1 MRKVTDFIVKARYVF
16 LTLFVILAIFSLYL
30 GTKVNINEDIMKYLP
45 ETSEIKIGK
54 DIMDE
59 EFIEQDSSVLN
70 VMFKGLSDTEKED
83 TLKKLESI
91 NGVSSVLYENTDE
104 YNRDKYTLYVLN
116 VDDYDH
122 SKTAENVYNEVNEM
136 KPEAMSGSI
145 YSEWK
150 PVLQIWIVV
159 VAIAMAMIILT
170 ILSESYIE
178 PWLYL
183 ISIGIAVFINKG
195 TNIIFPSVSNITDS
209 IVAILQLALSMD
221 YSIMLSNRYRQERE
235 KEKDKTKAMK
245 NALYDSFKAISS
257 SSITTVV
264 GLLALVFMSF
274 TIGRDLGLV
283 LAKGVLLSLVS
294 IFFCLPGLLVL
305 CDKLIMNSKKKTIN
319 FNLKGLGKYSYKT
332 RWVQLVFIIASF
344 IAAYIL
350 KGNIGILYTGT
361 QQDEVG
367 KHFPSTNQIAI
378 IYENKYD
385 EIITKYCKSIEDDE
399 KANQVLC
406 YGNTINEKL
415 AYNELNQK
423 FKDLGQDTEIDDYL
437 IKIIYYN
444 YYNKNTKDSM
454 TLSEFTKFIKSDV
467 YSNEKVSESIDDNI
481 KENMDLLENFATKDN
496 VNQKRTA
503 SEIANILDMNESD
516 ANDLLIYYNSKHL
529 DTKMSIKDFV
539 NFMINEVSV
548 DPNYGSSVD
557 ANTLASLKQLQPFIN
572 TNTINKQMTSNEIA
586 NTFGIDKSLVDQL
599 FLFYR
604 TTQDSKSTMTINEFA
619 TFSLSL
625 KSNPSFASMFDE
637 ETTKKLTLLQTLSND
652 NIINKEYKSNE
663 LARVLSSMGINNLD
677 SNTVSMLYFYNY
689 YLSNEP
695 TNKMSLYDFANFL
708 GKLKQS
714 PVYSSYVSAVDNSQI
729 ETLKTFSN
737 NTLKNTSIDYKTMAN
752 KLSSFGFTEDSV
764 KSLYVYNYILNNND
778 TTTTMT
784 LNEFANLALS
794 LDDNTLACGSN
805 CDSIRASLTK
815 LKSLS
820 DKNVTS
826 AKLDANTMAATLG
839 ADINTVNYIYTNVST
854 TEMSIEEFVNA
865 CGGVNSTD
873 ANIKTVA
880 MIIANQSTKMD
891 YNTINNFV
899 GIGTDKTKT
908 LYLLK
913 DADSNKMS
921 VNSLINFIL
930 TRYAAND
937 EKIVNSFTTEQISS
951 LKQAAAIISISGN
964 EYNYTEMAS
973 VFGTMNTNITSNET
987 KLLYGLYNYQ
997 GISVNDTKSVKEI
1010 INFLVANKN
1019 DHMISS
1025 KLGDNIELLSLG
1037 NIIVNN
1043 TNTRYTYKEMAA
1055 LIEQNE
1061 STVKNIYG
1069 VADYSGLTTTMNPL
1083 EFVNL
1088 ILNNKD
1094 NELLKGKIDNSTIST
1109 LNLVKKVMESTLNN
1123 TKYNATD
1130 LAKLLGSD
1138 KDTLSLVLSLY
1149 NSRYIK
1155 ANSTI
1160 SLIDFTNFIISDV
1173 IPNPTYSSKI
1183 DNESKDKLNT
1193 VNAIM
1198 NNTLNGTKYN
1208 SLDLY
1213 NVLNKLSDGLDYNLI
1228 DIVYTYYG
1236 SKNNY
1241 DDSWKLTVEEI
1252 VNYLNNDLLKD
1263 EKYSS
1268 FLDADMTKTIKDAK
1282 NTIDDAKKLL
1292 VSDKYS
1298 RAVINSKYGAEDKDT
1313 FKFIQNA
1320 LDTVGENDGV
1330 YVVGESPMALEMSQS
1345 FNGELNY
1352 ITILTM
1358 IFIFVV
1364 VAITFKD
1371 LLVPLILVLMIQCAV
1386 YVTMAVLSI
1395 TGSSVYFIALLI
1407 VQAILMGA
1415 TIDYA
1420 IVYTTYYKEM
1430 RETMGVRDSL
1440 VNAYNKS
1447 IHTILSSSAILIIV
1461 TLVVASFSEAIPA
1474 MICKTVSE
1482 GTFCSVILILFV
1494 LPGVLAAF
1502 DKLIC
1507 RKEYYK

>member
-183 ISIGIAVFINKG
+183 ISIGVAVFINKG

-245 NALYDSFKAISS
+245 NALYNSFKAILS

-283 LAKGVLLSLVS
+283 LAKGVVLSLVS

-332 RWVQLVFIIASF
+332 RWVQLVFIIVSF

-415 AYNELNQK
+415 AYDELNQK

-516 ANDLLIYYNSKHL
+516 ANDLLIYYNSKNL

-619 TFSLSL
+619 NVSLNM
-625 KSNPSFASMFDE
+625 SNQDAYKDMFDE
-637 ETTKKLTLLQTLSND
+637 STIKSLNMLSTLSSEQ
-652 NIINKEYKSNE
+652 IIANE
-663 LARVLSSMGINNLD
+663 LDVSSMKTSLNNL
-677 SNTVSMLYFYNY
+677 
-689 YLSNEP
+689 
-695 TNKMSLYDFANFL
+695 
-708 GKLKQS
+708 G
-714 PVYSSYVSAVDNSQI
+714 
-729 ETLKTFSN
+729 
-737 NTLKNTSIDYKTMAN
+737 
-752 KLSSFGFTEDSV
+752 
-764 KSLYVYNYILNNND
+764 
-778 TTTTMT
+778 
-784 LNEFANLALS
+784 LS
-794 LDDNTLACGSN
+794 LDDNTMLLLYIYYTGYNTNSKLTLNGFANVALNMAEQDAYKSYFSEDTKKSLQTIVTLNSYYDTVLPNANLYSMFGIDAETGAKLNYAITGDLSGSYSMTPLQFVN
-805 CDSIRASLTK
+805 TLLQTPEINSELNSNQISQLSTALYVMSNITTTYSVDELTNALQENK
-815 LKSLS
+815 TIVSVVYGVYDYQNGNLKNISVRNLINFLYENKSNPFLS
-820 DKNVTS
+820 DKLSTAS
-826 AKLDANTMAATLG
+826 TMLD
-839 ADINTVNYIYTNVST
+839 
-854 TEMSIEEFVNA
+854 
-865 CGGVNSTD
+865 
-873 ANIKTVA
+873 
-880 MIIANQSTKMD
+880 
-891 YNTINNFV
+891 
-899 GIGTDKTKT
+899 
-908 LYLLK
+908 
-913 DADSNKMS
+913 
-921 VNSLINFIL
+921 L
-930 TRYAAND
+930 TY
-937 EKIVNSFTTEQISS
+937 K
-951 LKQAAAIISISGN
+951 
-964 EYNYTEMAS
+964 
-973 VFGTMNTNITSNET
+973 
-987 KLLYGLYNYQ
+987 
-997 GISVNDTKSVKEI
+997 
-1010 INFLVANKN
+1010 
-1019 DHMISS
+1019 
-1025 KLGDNIELLSLG
+1025 
-1037 NIIVNN
+1037 IVNN

-1160 SLIDFTNFIISDV
+1160 SLIGFTNFIISDV

-1298 RAVINSKYGAEDKDT
+1298 RAIINSKYGAEDKDT

-1320 LDTVGENDGV
+1320 LDTVGENEGV

-1447 IHTILSSSAILIIV
+1447 IHTILSSSSILIIV

>member
-183 ISIGIAVFINKG
+183 ISIGVAVFINKG

-245 NALYDSFKAISS
+245 NALYNSFKAISS

-283 LAKGVLLSLVS
+283 LAKGVVLSLVS

-361 QQDEVG
+361 QQDEVS

-399 KANQVLC
+399 KVNQVLC

-503 SEIANILDMNESD
+503 NKIANILDMNESD

-619 TFSLSL
+619 NVALNM
-625 KSNPSFASMFDE
+625 SNQDAYKDMFDE
-637 ETTKKLTLLQTLSND
+637 STIKSLNMLSTLSSEQ
-652 NIINKEYKSNE
+652 IITNE
-663 LARVLSSMGINNLD
+663 LDVSSMKTSLNNL
-677 SNTVSMLYFYNY
+677 
-689 YLSNEP
+689 
-695 TNKMSLYDFANFL
+695 
-708 GKLKQS
+708 G
-714 PVYSSYVSAVDNSQI
+714 
-729 ETLKTFSN
+729 
-737 NTLKNTSIDYKTMAN
+737 
-752 KLSSFGFTEDSV
+752 
-764 KSLYVYNYILNNND
+764 
-778 TTTTMT
+778 
-784 LNEFANLALS
+784 LS
-794 LDDNTLACGSN
+794 LDDNTMSLLYIYYTGYNTNSKLTLNGFANVALNMAEQDAYKSYFSEDTKKSLQTIVTLNSYYDTVLPNTNLYSMFGIDAETGAKLNYAITGDLSGSYN
-805 CDSIRASLTK
+805 MTPLQFVNTLLQTPEINSELNSNQISQLSTALYVMSNITTTYSVDELTNALQENK
-815 LKSLS
+815 TIVSVVYGVYDYQNGNLKNISVRNLINFLYENKSNPFLS
-820 DKNVTS
+820 DKLSTAS
-826 AKLDANTMAATLG
+826 TMLD
-839 ADINTVNYIYTNVST
+839 
-854 TEMSIEEFVNA
+854 
-865 CGGVNSTD
+865 
-873 ANIKTVA
+873 
-880 MIIANQSTKMD
+880 
-891 YNTINNFV
+891 
-899 GIGTDKTKT
+899 
-908 LYLLK
+908 
-913 DADSNKMS
+913 
-921 VNSLINFIL
+921 L
-930 TRYAAND
+930 TY
-937 EKIVNSFTTEQISS
+937 K
-951 LKQAAAIISISGN
+951 
-964 EYNYTEMAS
+964 
-973 VFGTMNTNITSNET
+973 
-987 KLLYGLYNYQ
+987 
-997 GISVNDTKSVKEI
+997 
-1010 INFLVANKN
+1010 
-1019 DHMISS
+1019 
-1025 KLGDNIELLSLG
+1025 
-1037 NIIVNN
+1037 IVNN

-1298 RAVINSKYGAEDKDT
+1298 RAIINSKYGAEDKDT

-1447 IHTILSSSAILIIV
+1447 IHTILSSSSILIIV

>member
-183 ISIGIAVFINKG
+183 ISIGVAVFINKG

-245 NALYDSFKAISS
+245 NALYNSFKAILS

-283 LAKGVLLSLVS
+283 LAKGVVLSLVS

-332 RWVQLVFIIASF
+332 RWVQLVFIIVSF

-516 ANDLLIYYNSKHL
+516 ANDLLIYYNSKNL

-619 TFSLSL
+619 NVALNM
-625 KSNPSFASMFDE
+625 SNQDAYKDMFDE
-637 ETTKKLTLLQTLSND
+637 STIKSLNMLSTLSSEQ
-652 NIINKEYKSNE
+652 IIANE
-663 LARVLSSMGINNLD
+663 LDVSSMKTSLNNL
-677 SNTVSMLYFYNY
+677 
-689 YLSNEP
+689 
-695 TNKMSLYDFANFL
+695 
-708 GKLKQS
+708 G
-714 PVYSSYVSAVDNSQI
+714 
-729 ETLKTFSN
+729 
-737 NTLKNTSIDYKTMAN
+737 
-752 KLSSFGFTEDSV
+752 
-764 KSLYVYNYILNNND
+764 
-778 TTTTMT
+778 
-784 LNEFANLALS
+784 LS
-794 LDDNTLACGSN
+794 LDDNTMLLLYIYYTGYNTNSKLTLNGFANVALNMAEQDAYKSYFSEDTKKSLQTIVTLNSYYDTVLPNANLYSMFGIDAETGAKLNYAITGDLSGSYSMTPLQFVN
-805 CDSIRASLTK
+805 TLLQTPEINSELNSNQISQLSTALYVMSNITTTYSVDELTNALQENK
-815 LKSLS
+815 TIVSVVYGVYDYQNGNLKNISVRNLINFLYENKSNPFLS
-820 DKNVTS
+820 DKLSTAS
-826 AKLDANTMAATLG
+826 TMLD
-839 ADINTVNYIYTNVST
+839 
-854 TEMSIEEFVNA
+854 
-865 CGGVNSTD
+865 
-873 ANIKTVA
+873 
-880 MIIANQSTKMD
+880 
-891 YNTINNFV
+891 
-899 GIGTDKTKT
+899 
-908 LYLLK
+908 
-913 DADSNKMS
+913 
-921 VNSLINFIL
+921 L
-930 TRYAAND
+930 TY
-937 EKIVNSFTTEQISS
+937 K
-951 LKQAAAIISISGN
+951 
-964 EYNYTEMAS
+964 
-973 VFGTMNTNITSNET
+973 
-987 KLLYGLYNYQ
+987 
-997 GISVNDTKSVKEI
+997 
-1010 INFLVANKN
+1010 
-1019 DHMISS
+1019 
-1025 KLGDNIELLSLG
+1025 
-1037 NIIVNN
+1037 IVNN

-1160 SLIDFTNFIISDV
+1160 SLIGFTNFIISDV

-1298 RAVINSKYGAEDKDT
+1298 RAIINSKYGAEDKDT

-1447 IHTILSSSAILIIV
+1447 IHTILSSSSILIIV

>member
-183 ISIGIAVFINKG
+183 ISIGVAVFINKG

-245 NALYDSFKAISS
+245 NALYNSFKAISS

-283 LAKGVLLSLVS
+283 LAKGVVLSLVS

-399 KANQVLC
+399 KVNQVLC

-539 NFMINEVSV
+539 NFMINEVRV

-619 TFSLSL
+619 NVALNM
-625 KSNPSFASMFDE
+625 SNQDAYKDMFDE
-637 ETTKKLTLLQTLSND
+637 STIKSLNMLSTLSSEQ
-652 NIINKEYKSNE
+652 IITNE
-663 LARVLSSMGINNLD
+663 LDVSSMKTSLNNL
-677 SNTVSMLYFYNY
+677 
-689 YLSNEP
+689 
-695 TNKMSLYDFANFL
+695 
-708 GKLKQS
+708 G
-714 PVYSSYVSAVDNSQI
+714 
-729 ETLKTFSN
+729 
-737 NTLKNTSIDYKTMAN
+737 
-752 KLSSFGFTEDSV
+752 
-764 KSLYVYNYILNNND
+764 
-778 TTTTMT
+778 
-784 LNEFANLALS
+784 LS
-794 LDDNTLACGSN
+794 LDDNTMSLLYIYYTGYNTNSKLTLNGFANVALNMAEQDAYKSYFSEDTKKSLQTIVTLNSYYDTVLPNTNLYSMFGIDAETGAKLNYAITGDLSGSYSMTPLQFVN
-805 CDSIRASLTK
+805 TLLQTPEITSELNSNQISQLSTALYVMSNITTTYSVDELTNALQENK
-815 LKSLS
+815 TIVSVVYGVYDYQNGNLKNISVRNLINFLYENKSNPFLS
-820 DKNVTS
+820 DKLSTAS
-826 AKLDANTMAATLG
+826 TMLD
-839 ADINTVNYIYTNVST
+839 
-854 TEMSIEEFVNA
+854 
-865 CGGVNSTD
+865 
-873 ANIKTVA
+873 
-880 MIIANQSTKMD
+880 
-891 YNTINNFV
+891 
-899 GIGTDKTKT
+899 
-908 LYLLK
+908 
-913 DADSNKMS
+913 
-921 VNSLINFIL
+921 L
-930 TRYAAND
+930 TY
-937 EKIVNSFTTEQISS
+937 K
-951 LKQAAAIISISGN
+951 
-964 EYNYTEMAS
+964 
-973 VFGTMNTNITSNET
+973 
-987 KLLYGLYNYQ
+987 
-997 GISVNDTKSVKEI
+997 
-1010 INFLVANKN
+1010 
-1019 DHMISS
+1019 
-1025 KLGDNIELLSLG
+1025 
-1037 NIIVNN
+1037 IVNN

-1149 NSRYIK
+1149 NSRHIK

-1160 SLIDFTNFIISDV
+1160 SLIGFTNFIISDV

-1298 RAVINSKYGAEDKDT
+1298 RAIINSKYGAEDKDT

-1447 IHTILSSSAILIIV
+1447 IHTILSSSSILIIV

>member
-183 ISIGIAVFINKG
+183 ISIGVAVFINKG

-305 CDKLIMNSKKKTIN
+305 CDKLIMNSKKKKIN

-332 RWVQLVFIIASF
+332 RWFQLVFIIASF

-619 TFSLSL
+619 NVALNM
-625 KSNPSFASMFDE
+625 SNQDAYKDMFDE
-637 ETTKKLTLLQTLSND
+637 STIKSLNMLSTLSSEQ
-652 NIINKEYKSNE
+652 IITNE
-663 LARVLSSMGINNLD
+663 LDVSSMKTSLNNL
-677 SNTVSMLYFYNY
+677 
-689 YLSNEP
+689 
-695 TNKMSLYDFANFL
+695 
-708 GKLKQS
+708 G
-714 PVYSSYVSAVDNSQI
+714 
-729 ETLKTFSN
+729 
-737 NTLKNTSIDYKTMAN
+737 
-752 KLSSFGFTEDSV
+752 
-764 KSLYVYNYILNNND
+764 
-778 TTTTMT
+778 
-784 LNEFANLALS
+784 LS
-794 LDDNTLACGSN
+794 LDDNTMSLLYIYYTGYNTNSKLTLNGFANVALNMAEQDAYKSYFSEDTKKSLQTIVTLNSYYDTVLPNTNLYSMFGIDAETGAKLNYAITGDLSGIYSMTPLQFVNTLLQTPEITSELNSN
-805 CDSIRASLTK
+805 QISQLSTALYVMSNITTTYSVDELTNALQENK
-815 LKSLS
+815 TIVSVVYGVYDYQNGNLKNISVRNLINFLYENKSNPFLS
-820 DKNVTS
+820 DKLSTAS
-826 AKLDANTMAATLG
+826 TMLD
-839 ADINTVNYIYTNVST
+839 
-854 TEMSIEEFVNA
+854 
-865 CGGVNSTD
+865 
-873 ANIKTVA
+873 
-880 MIIANQSTKMD
+880 
-891 YNTINNFV
+891 
-899 GIGTDKTKT
+899 
-908 LYLLK
+908 
-913 DADSNKMS
+913 
-921 VNSLINFIL
+921 L
-930 TRYAAND
+930 TY
-937 EKIVNSFTTEQISS
+937 K
-951 LKQAAAIISISGN
+951 
-964 EYNYTEMAS
+964 
-973 VFGTMNTNITSNET
+973 
-987 KLLYGLYNYQ
+987 
-997 GISVNDTKSVKEI
+997 
-1010 INFLVANKN
+1010 
-1019 DHMISS
+1019 
-1025 KLGDNIELLSLG
+1025 
-1037 NIIVNN
+1037 IVNN

-1420 IVYTTYYKEM
+1420 IVYTSYYKEM

-1447 IHTILSSSAILIIV
+1447 IHTILSSSSILIIV

>member
-1 MRKVTDFIVKARYVF
+1 MRKVTDFIVKARYAF
-16 LTLFVILAIFSLYL
+16 LILFVILAIFSLYL

-70 VMFKGLSDTEKED
+70 VMFKDLSDTEKED

-183 ISIGIAVFINKG
+183 ISIGVAVFINKG

-332 RWVQLVFIIASF
+332 RWFQLVFIIASF

-529 DTKMSIKDFV
+529 DTRMSIKDFV

-604 TTQDSKSTMTINEFA
+604 ITQDSKSTMTINEFA
-619 TFSLSL
+619 NVALNM
-625 KSNPSFASMFDE
+625 SNQDAYKDMFDE
-637 ETTKKLTLLQTLSND
+637 STIKSLNMLSTLSSEQ
-652 NIINKEYKSNE
+652 IITNE
-663 LARVLSSMGINNLD
+663 LDVSSMKTSLNNL
-677 SNTVSMLYFYNY
+677 
-689 YLSNEP
+689 
-695 TNKMSLYDFANFL
+695 
-708 GKLKQS
+708 G
-714 PVYSSYVSAVDNSQI
+714 
-729 ETLKTFSN
+729 
-737 NTLKNTSIDYKTMAN
+737 
-752 KLSSFGFTEDSV
+752 
-764 KSLYVYNYILNNND
+764 
-778 TTTTMT
+778 
-784 LNEFANLALS
+784 LS
-794 LDDNTLACGSN
+794 LDDNTMSLLYIYYTGYNTNSKLTLNGFANVALNMAEQDAYKSYFSEDTKKSLQTIVTLNSYYDTVLPNTNLYSMFGIDAETGAKLNYAITGDLSGIYSMTPLQFVNTLLQTPEITSELNSN
-805 CDSIRASLTK
+805 QISQLSTALYVMSNITTTYSVDELTNALQENK
-815 LKSLS
+815 TIVSVVYGVYDYQNGNLKNISVRNLINFLYENKSNPFLS
-820 DKNVTS
+820 DKLSTAS
-826 AKLDANTMAATLG
+826 TMLD
-839 ADINTVNYIYTNVST
+839 
-854 TEMSIEEFVNA
+854 
-865 CGGVNSTD
+865 
-873 ANIKTVA
+873 
-880 MIIANQSTKMD
+880 
-891 YNTINNFV
+891 
-899 GIGTDKTKT
+899 
-908 LYLLK
+908 
-913 DADSNKMS
+913 
-921 VNSLINFIL
+921 L
-930 TRYAAND
+930 TY
-937 EKIVNSFTTEQISS
+937 K
-951 LKQAAAIISISGN
+951 
-964 EYNYTEMAS
+964 
-973 VFGTMNTNITSNET
+973 
-987 KLLYGLYNYQ
+987 
-997 GISVNDTKSVKEI
+997 
-1010 INFLVANKN
+1010 
-1019 DHMISS
+1019 
-1025 KLGDNIELLSLG
+1025 
-1037 NIIVNN
+1037 IVNN

-1061 STVKNIYG
+1061 STVKYIYG

-1447 IHTILSSSAILIIV
+1447 IHTILSSSSILIIV

-1474 MICKTVSE
+1474 MICKTISE

-1507 RKEYYK
+1507 RKEYHK

>member
-145 YSEWK
+145 YNEWK

-183 ISIGIAVFINKG
+183 ISIGVAVFINKG

-245 NALYDSFKAISS
+245 NALYNSFKAISS

-283 LAKGVLLSLVS
+283 LAKGVVLSLVS

-399 KANQVLC
+399 KVNQVLC

-503 SEIANILDMNESD
+503 NKIANILDMNESD

-539 NFMINEVSV
+539 NFMINEVRV

-619 TFSLSL
+619 NVALNM
-625 KSNPSFASMFDE
+625 SNQDAYKDMFDE
-637 ETTKKLTLLQTLSND
+637 STIKSLNMLSTLSSEQ
-652 NIINKEYKSNE
+652 IITNE
-663 LARVLSSMGINNLD
+663 LDVSSMKTSLNNL
-677 SNTVSMLYFYNY
+677 
-689 YLSNEP
+689 
-695 TNKMSLYDFANFL
+695 
-708 GKLKQS
+708 G
-714 PVYSSYVSAVDNSQI
+714 
-729 ETLKTFSN
+729 
-737 NTLKNTSIDYKTMAN
+737 
-752 KLSSFGFTEDSV
+752 
-764 KSLYVYNYILNNND
+764 
-778 TTTTMT
+778 
-784 LNEFANLALS
+784 LS
-794 LDDNTLACGSN
+794 LDDNTMSLLYIYYTGYNTNSKLTLNGFANVALNMAEQDAYKSYFSEDTKKSLQTIVTLNSYYNTVLPNANLYSMFGIDAETGAKLNYAITGDLSGSYN
-805 CDSIRASLTK
+805 MTPLQFVNTLLQTPEINSELNSNQISQLSTALYVMSNITTTYSVDELTNALQENK
-815 LKSLS
+815 TIVSVVYGVYDYQNGNLKNISVRNLINFLYENKSNPFLS
-820 DKNVTS
+820 DKLSTAS
-826 AKLDANTMAATLG
+826 TMLD
-839 ADINTVNYIYTNVST
+839 
-854 TEMSIEEFVNA
+854 
-865 CGGVNSTD
+865 
-873 ANIKTVA
+873 
-880 MIIANQSTKMD
+880 
-891 YNTINNFV
+891 
-899 GIGTDKTKT
+899 
-908 LYLLK
+908 
-913 DADSNKMS
+913 
-921 VNSLINFIL
+921 L
-930 TRYAAND
+930 TY
-937 EKIVNSFTTEQISS
+937 K
-951 LKQAAAIISISGN
+951 
-964 EYNYTEMAS
+964 
-973 VFGTMNTNITSNET
+973 
-987 KLLYGLYNYQ
+987 
-997 GISVNDTKSVKEI
+997 
-1010 INFLVANKN
+1010 
-1019 DHMISS
+1019 
-1025 KLGDNIELLSLG
+1025 
-1037 NIIVNN
+1037 IVNN

-1298 RAVINSKYGAEDKDT
+1298 RAIINSKYGAEDKDT

-1447 IHTILSSSAILIIV
+1447 IHTILSSSSILIIV

>member
-183 ISIGIAVFINKG
+183 ISIGVAVFINKG

-245 NALYDSFKAISS
+245 NALYNSFKAISS

-619 TFSLSL
+619 NVALNM
-625 KSNPSFASMFDE
+625 SNQDAYKDMFDE
-637 ETTKKLTLLQTLSND
+637 STIKSLNMLSTLSSEQ
-652 NIINKEYKSNE
+652 IITNE
-663 LARVLSSMGINNLD
+663 LDVSSMKTSLNNL
-677 SNTVSMLYFYNY
+677 
-689 YLSNEP
+689 
-695 TNKMSLYDFANFL
+695 
-708 GKLKQS
+708 G
-714 PVYSSYVSAVDNSQI
+714 
-729 ETLKTFSN
+729 
-737 NTLKNTSIDYKTMAN
+737 
-752 KLSSFGFTEDSV
+752 
-764 KSLYVYNYILNNND
+764 
-778 TTTTMT
+778 
-784 LNEFANLALS
+784 LS
-794 LDDNTLACGSN
+794 LDDNTMSLLYIYYTGYNTNSKLTLNGFANVALNMAEQDAYKSYFSEDTKKSLQTIVTLNSYYDTVLPNTNLYSMFGIDAETGAKLNYAITGDLSGSYSMTPLQFVN
-805 CDSIRASLTK
+805 TLLQTPEITSELNSNQISQLSTALYVMSNITTTYSVDELTNALQENK
-815 LKSLS
+815 TIVSVVYGVYDYQNGNLKNISVRNLINFLYENKSNPFLS
-820 DKNVTS
+820 DKLSTAS
-826 AKLDANTMAATLG
+826 TMLD
-839 ADINTVNYIYTNVST
+839 
-854 TEMSIEEFVNA
+854 
-865 CGGVNSTD
+865 
-873 ANIKTVA
+873 
-880 MIIANQSTKMD
+880 
-891 YNTINNFV
+891 
-899 GIGTDKTKT
+899 
-908 LYLLK
+908 
-913 DADSNKMS
+913 
-921 VNSLINFIL
+921 L
-930 TRYAAND
+930 TY
-937 EKIVNSFTTEQISS
+937 K
-951 LKQAAAIISISGN
+951 
-964 EYNYTEMAS
+964 
-973 VFGTMNTNITSNET
+973 
-987 KLLYGLYNYQ
+987 
-997 GISVNDTKSVKEI
+997 
-1010 INFLVANKN
+1010 
-1019 DHMISS
+1019 
-1025 KLGDNIELLSLG
+1025 
-1037 NIIVNN
+1037 IVNN

-1298 RAVINSKYGAEDKDT
+1298 RAIINSKYGAEDKDT

-1447 IHTILSSSAILIIV
+1447 IHTILSSSSILIIV

>member
-245 NALYDSFKAISS
+245 NALYNSFKAILS

-283 LAKGVLLSLVS
+283 LAKGVVLSLVS

-332 RWVQLVFIIASF
+332 RWVQLVFIIAAF

-619 TFSLSL
+619 NVSLNM
-625 KSNPSFASMFDE
+625 SNQDAYKDMFDE
-637 ETTKKLTLLQTLSND
+637 STIKSLNMLSTLSSEQ
-652 NIINKEYKSNE
+652 IIANE
-663 LARVLSSMGINNLD
+663 LDVSSMKTSLNNL
-677 SNTVSMLYFYNY
+677 
-689 YLSNEP
+689 
-695 TNKMSLYDFANFL
+695 
-708 GKLKQS
+708 G
-714 PVYSSYVSAVDNSQI
+714 
-729 ETLKTFSN
+729 
-737 NTLKNTSIDYKTMAN
+737 
-752 KLSSFGFTEDSV
+752 
-764 KSLYVYNYILNNND
+764 
-778 TTTTMT
+778 
-784 LNEFANLALS
+784 LS
-794 LDDNTLACGSN
+794 LDDNTMLLLYIYYTGYNTNSKLTLNGFANVALNMAEQDAYKSYFSEDTKKSLQTIVTLNSYYNTVLPNANLYSMFGIDAETGAKLNYAITGDLSGSYSMTPLQFVN
-805 CDSIRASLTK
+805 TLLQTPEINSELNSNQISQLSTALYVMSNITTTYSVDELTNALQENK
-815 LKSLS
+815 TIVSVVYGVYDYQNGNLKNISVRNLINFLYENKSNPFLS
-820 DKNVTS
+820 DKLSTAS
-826 AKLDANTMAATLG
+826 TMLD
-839 ADINTVNYIYTNVST
+839 
-854 TEMSIEEFVNA
+854 
-865 CGGVNSTD
+865 
-873 ANIKTVA
+873 
-880 MIIANQSTKMD
+880 
-891 YNTINNFV
+891 
-899 GIGTDKTKT
+899 
-908 LYLLK
+908 
-913 DADSNKMS
+913 
-921 VNSLINFIL
+921 L
-930 TRYAAND
+930 TY
-937 EKIVNSFTTEQISS
+937 K
-951 LKQAAAIISISGN
+951 
-964 EYNYTEMAS
+964 
-973 VFGTMNTNITSNET
+973 
-987 KLLYGLYNYQ
+987 
-997 GISVNDTKSVKEI
+997 
-1010 INFLVANKN
+1010 
-1019 DHMISS
+1019 
-1025 KLGDNIELLSLG
+1025 
-1037 NIIVNN
+1037 IVNN

-1055 LIEQNE
+1055 LIKQNE

-1160 SLIDFTNFIISDV
+1160 SLIGFTNFIISDV

-1447 IHTILSSSAILIIV
+1447 IHTILSSSSILIIV

>member
-183 ISIGIAVFINKG
+183 ISIGVAVFINKG

-245 NALYDSFKAISS
+245 NALYNSFKAISS

-283 LAKGVLLSLVS
+283 LAKGVVLSLVS

-361 QQDEVG
+361 QQDEVS

-399 KANQVLC
+399 KVNQVLC

-539 NFMINEVSV
+539 NFMINEVRV

-619 TFSLSL
+619 NVALNM
-625 KSNPSFASMFDE
+625 SNQDAYKDMFDE
-637 ETTKKLTLLQTLSND
+637 STIKSLNMLSTLSSEQ
-652 NIINKEYKSNE
+652 IITNE
-663 LARVLSSMGINNLD
+663 LDVSSMKTSLNNL
-677 SNTVSMLYFYNY
+677 
-689 YLSNEP
+689 
-695 TNKMSLYDFANFL
+695 
-708 GKLKQS
+708 G
-714 PVYSSYVSAVDNSQI
+714 
-729 ETLKTFSN
+729 
-737 NTLKNTSIDYKTMAN
+737 
-752 KLSSFGFTEDSV
+752 
-764 KSLYVYNYILNNND
+764 
-778 TTTTMT
+778 
-784 LNEFANLALS
+784 LS
-794 LDDNTLACGSN
+794 LDDNTMSLLYIYYTGYNTNSKLTLNGFANVALNMAEQDAYKSYFSEDTKKSLQTIVTLNSYYDTVLPNTNLYSMFGIDAETGAKLNYAITGDLSGSYN
-805 CDSIRASLTK
+805 MTPLQFVNTLLQTPEINSELNSNQISQLSTALYVMSNITTTYSVDELTNALQENK
-815 LKSLS
+815 TIVSVVYGVYDYQNGNLKNISVRNLINFLYENKSNPFLS
-820 DKNVTS
+820 DKLSTAS
-826 AKLDANTMAATLG
+826 TMLD
-839 ADINTVNYIYTNVST
+839 
-854 TEMSIEEFVNA
+854 
-865 CGGVNSTD
+865 
-873 ANIKTVA
+873 
-880 MIIANQSTKMD
+880 
-891 YNTINNFV
+891 
-899 GIGTDKTKT
+899 
-908 LYLLK
+908 
-913 DADSNKMS
+913 
-921 VNSLINFIL
+921 L
-930 TRYAAND
+930 TY
-937 EKIVNSFTTEQISS
+937 K
-951 LKQAAAIISISGN
+951 
-964 EYNYTEMAS
+964 
-973 VFGTMNTNITSNET
+973 
-987 KLLYGLYNYQ
+987 
-997 GISVNDTKSVKEI
+997 
-1010 INFLVANKN
+1010 
-1019 DHMISS
+1019 
-1025 KLGDNIELLSLG
+1025 
-1037 NIIVNN
+1037 IVNN

-1298 RAVINSKYGAEDKDT
+1298 RAIINSKYGAEDKDT

-1447 IHTILSSSAILIIV
+1447 IHTILSSSSILIIV

>member
-59 EFIEQDSSVLN
+59 EFIEQDSSVLK

-319 FNLKGLGKYSYKT
+319 FNLKGLGKYSHKT

-344 IAAYIL
+344 IATYIL

-572 TNTINKQMTSNEIA
+572 TNTINKQMTSKEIA
-586 NTFGIDKSLVDQL
+586 NNFGIDKSLVDQL

-619 TFSLSL
+619 NVALNM
-625 KSNPSFASMFDE
+625 SNQDAYKDMFDE
-637 ETTKKLTLLQTLSND
+637 STIKSLNMLSTLSSEQ
-652 NIINKEYKSNE
+652 IITNE
-663 LARVLSSMGINNLD
+663 LDVSSMKTSLNNL
-677 SNTVSMLYFYNY
+677 
-689 YLSNEP
+689 
-695 TNKMSLYDFANFL
+695 
-708 GKLKQS
+708 G
-714 PVYSSYVSAVDNSQI
+714 
-729 ETLKTFSN
+729 
-737 NTLKNTSIDYKTMAN
+737 
-752 KLSSFGFTEDSV
+752 
-764 KSLYVYNYILNNND
+764 
-778 TTTTMT
+778 
-784 LNEFANLALS
+784 LS
-794 LDDNTLACGSN
+794 LDDNTMSLLYIYYTGYNTNSKLTLNGFANVALNMAEQDAYKSYFSEDTKKSLQTIVTLNSYYDTVLPNTNLYSMFGIDAETGAKLNYAITGDLSGSYSMTPLQFVN
-805 CDSIRASLTK
+805 TLLQTPEITSELNSNQISQLSTALYVMSNITTTYSVDELTNALQENK
-815 LKSLS
+815 TIVSVVYGVYDYQNGNLKNISVRNLINFLYENKSNPFLS
-820 DKNVTS
+820 DKLSTAS
-826 AKLDANTMAATLG
+826 TMLD
-839 ADINTVNYIYTNVST
+839 
-854 TEMSIEEFVNA
+854 
-865 CGGVNSTD
+865 
-873 ANIKTVA
+873 
-880 MIIANQSTKMD
+880 
-891 YNTINNFV
+891 
-899 GIGTDKTKT
+899 
-908 LYLLK
+908 
-913 DADSNKMS
+913 
-921 VNSLINFIL
+921 L
-930 TRYAAND
+930 TY
-937 EKIVNSFTTEQISS
+937 K
-951 LKQAAAIISISGN
+951 
-964 EYNYTEMAS
+964 
-973 VFGTMNTNITSNET
+973 
-987 KLLYGLYNYQ
+987 
-997 GISVNDTKSVKEI
+997 
-1010 INFLVANKN
+1010 
-1019 DHMISS
+1019 
-1025 KLGDNIELLSLG
+1025 
-1037 NIIVNN
+1037 IVNN

-1447 IHTILSSSAILIIV
+1447 IHTILSSSSILIIV

>member
-145 YSEWK
+145 YNEWK

-183 ISIGIAVFINKG
+183 ISIGVAVFINKG

-245 NALYDSFKAISS
+245 NALYNSFKAISS

-283 LAKGVLLSLVS
+283 LAKGVVLSLVS

-319 FNLKGLGKYSYKT
+319 FSLKGLGKYSYKT

-361 QQDEVG
+361 QQDEVS

-399 KANQVLC
+399 KVNQVLC

-503 SEIANILDMNESD
+503 NKIANILDMNESD

-539 NFMINEVSV
+539 NFMINEVRV

-619 TFSLSL
+619 NVALNM
-625 KSNPSFASMFDE
+625 SNQDAYKDMFDE
-637 ETTKKLTLLQTLSND
+637 STIKSLNMLSTLSSEQ
-652 NIINKEYKSNE
+652 IITNE
-663 LARVLSSMGINNLD
+663 LDVSSMKTSLNNL
-677 SNTVSMLYFYNY
+677 
-689 YLSNEP
+689 
-695 TNKMSLYDFANFL
+695 
-708 GKLKQS
+708 G
-714 PVYSSYVSAVDNSQI
+714 
-729 ETLKTFSN
+729 
-737 NTLKNTSIDYKTMAN
+737 
-752 KLSSFGFTEDSV
+752 
-764 KSLYVYNYILNNND
+764 
-778 TTTTMT
+778 
-784 LNEFANLALS
+784 LS
-794 LDDNTLACGSN
+794 LDDNTMSLLYIYYTGYNTNSKLTLNGFANVALNMAEQDAYKSYFSEDTKKSLQTIVTLNSYYDTVLPNTNLYSMFGIDAETGAKLNYAITGDLSGSYSMTPLQFVN
-805 CDSIRASLTK
+805 TLLQTPEITSELNSNQISQLSTALYVMSNITTTYSVDELTNALQENK
-815 LKSLS
+815 TIVSVVYGVYDYQNGNLKNISVRNLINFLYENKSNPFLS
-820 DKNVTS
+820 DKLSTAS
-826 AKLDANTMAATLG
+826 TMLD
-839 ADINTVNYIYTNVST
+839 
-854 TEMSIEEFVNA
+854 
-865 CGGVNSTD
+865 
-873 ANIKTVA
+873 
-880 MIIANQSTKMD
+880 
-891 YNTINNFV
+891 
-899 GIGTDKTKT
+899 
-908 LYLLK
+908 
-913 DADSNKMS
+913 
-921 VNSLINFIL
+921 L
-930 TRYAAND
+930 TY
-937 EKIVNSFTTEQISS
+937 K
-951 LKQAAAIISISGN
+951 
-964 EYNYTEMAS
+964 
-973 VFGTMNTNITSNET
+973 
-987 KLLYGLYNYQ
+987 
-997 GISVNDTKSVKEI
+997 
-1010 INFLVANKN
+1010 
-1019 DHMISS
+1019 
-1025 KLGDNIELLSLG
+1025 
-1037 NIIVNN
+1037 IVNN

-1298 RAVINSKYGAEDKDT
+1298 RAIINSKYGAEDKDT

-1447 IHTILSSSAILIIV
+1447 IHTILSSSSILIIV

>member
-183 ISIGIAVFINKG
+183 ISIGVAVFINKG

-245 NALYDSFKAISS
+245 NALYNSFKAISS

-283 LAKGVLLSLVS
+283 LAKGVVLSLVS

-399 KANQVLC
+399 KVNQVLC

-503 SEIANILDMNESD
+503 NEIANILDMNESD

-539 NFMINEVSV
+539 NFMINEVRV

-604 TTQDSKSTMTINEFA
+604 TTQDSKSTMTINEFVNVA
-619 TFSLSL
+619 LNM
-625 KSNPSFASMFDE
+625 SNQDAYKDMFDE
-637 ETTKKLTLLQTLSND
+637 STIKSLNMLSTLSSEQ
-652 NIINKEYKSNE
+652 IITNE
-663 LARVLSSMGINNLD
+663 LDVSSMKTSLNNL
-677 SNTVSMLYFYNY
+677 
-689 YLSNEP
+689 
-695 TNKMSLYDFANFL
+695 
-708 GKLKQS
+708 G
-714 PVYSSYVSAVDNSQI
+714 
-729 ETLKTFSN
+729 
-737 NTLKNTSIDYKTMAN
+737 
-752 KLSSFGFTEDSV
+752 
-764 KSLYVYNYILNNND
+764 
-778 TTTTMT
+778 
-784 LNEFANLALS
+784 LS
-794 LDDNTLACGSN
+794 LDDNTMSLLYIYYTGYNTNSKLTLNGFANVALNMAEQDAYKSYFSEDTKKSLQTIVTLNSYYDTVLPNANLYSMFGIDTETGAKLNYAITGDLSGSYSMTPLQFVN
-805 CDSIRASLTK
+805 TLLQTPEITSELNSNQISQLSTALYVMSNITTTYSVDELTNALQENK
-815 LKSLS
+815 TIVSVVYGVYDYQNGNLKNISVRNLINFLYENKSNPFLS
-820 DKNVTS
+820 DKLSTAS
-826 AKLDANTMAATLG
+826 TMLD
-839 ADINTVNYIYTNVST
+839 
-854 TEMSIEEFVNA
+854 
-865 CGGVNSTD
+865 
-873 ANIKTVA
+873 
-880 MIIANQSTKMD
+880 
-891 YNTINNFV
+891 
-899 GIGTDKTKT
+899 
-908 LYLLK
+908 
-913 DADSNKMS
+913 
-921 VNSLINFIL
+921 L
-930 TRYAAND
+930 TY
-937 EKIVNSFTTEQISS
+937 K
-951 LKQAAAIISISGN
+951 
-964 EYNYTEMAS
+964 
-973 VFGTMNTNITSNET
+973 
-987 KLLYGLYNYQ
+987 
-997 GISVNDTKSVKEI
+997 
-1010 INFLVANKN
+1010 
-1019 DHMISS
+1019 
-1025 KLGDNIELLSLG
+1025 
-1037 NIIVNN
+1037 IVNN

-1298 RAVINSKYGAEDKDT
+1298 RAIINSKYGAEDKDT

-1447 IHTILSSSAILIIV
+1447 IHTILSSSSILIIV

>member
-145 YSEWK
+145 YNEWK

-183 ISIGIAVFINKG
+183 ISIGVAVFINKG

-245 NALYDSFKAISS
+245 NALYNSFKAISS

-283 LAKGVLLSLVS
+283 LAKGVVLSLVS

-319 FNLKGLGKYSYKT
+319 FSLKGLGKYSYKT

-361 QQDEVG
+361 QQDEVS

-399 KANQVLC
+399 KVNQVLC

-503 SEIANILDMNESD
+503 NKIANILDMNESD

-539 NFMINEVSV
+539 NFMINEVRV

-619 TFSLSL
+619 NVALNM
-625 KSNPSFASMFDE
+625 SNQDAYKDMFDE
-637 ETTKKLTLLQTLSND
+637 STIKSLNMLSTLSSEQ
-652 NIINKEYKSNE
+652 IITNE
-663 LARVLSSMGINNLD
+663 LDVSSMKTSLNNL
-677 SNTVSMLYFYNY
+677 
-689 YLSNEP
+689 
-695 TNKMSLYDFANFL
+695 
-708 GKLKQS
+708 G
-714 PVYSSYVSAVDNSQI
+714 
-729 ETLKTFSN
+729 
-737 NTLKNTSIDYKTMAN
+737 
-752 KLSSFGFTEDSV
+752 
-764 KSLYVYNYILNNND
+764 
-778 TTTTMT
+778 
-784 LNEFANLALS
+784 LS
-794 LDDNTLACGSN
+794 LDDNTMSLLYIYYTGYNTNSKLTLNGFANVALNMAEQDAYKSYFSEDTKKSLQTIVTLNSYYDTVLPNTNLYSMFGIDAETGAKLNYAITGDLSGSYN
-805 CDSIRASLTK
+805 MTPLQFVNTLLQTPEINSELNSNQISQLSTALYVMSNITTTYSVDELTNALQENK
-815 LKSLS
+815 TIVSVVYGVYDYQNGNLKNISVRNLINFLYENKSNPFLS
-820 DKNVTS
+820 DKLSTAS
-826 AKLDANTMAATLG
+826 TMLD
-839 ADINTVNYIYTNVST
+839 
-854 TEMSIEEFVNA
+854 
-865 CGGVNSTD
+865 
-873 ANIKTVA
+873 
-880 MIIANQSTKMD
+880 
-891 YNTINNFV
+891 
-899 GIGTDKTKT
+899 
-908 LYLLK
+908 
-913 DADSNKMS
+913 
-921 VNSLINFIL
+921 L
-930 TRYAAND
+930 TY
-937 EKIVNSFTTEQISS
+937 K
-951 LKQAAAIISISGN
+951 
-964 EYNYTEMAS
+964 
-973 VFGTMNTNITSNET
+973 
-987 KLLYGLYNYQ
+987 
-997 GISVNDTKSVKEI
+997 
-1010 INFLVANKN
+1010 
-1019 DHMISS
+1019 
-1025 KLGDNIELLSLG
+1025 
-1037 NIIVNN
+1037 IVNN

-1298 RAVINSKYGAEDKDT
+1298 RAIINSKYGAEDKDT

-1447 IHTILSSSAILIIV
+1447 IHTILSSSSILIIV

>member
-183 ISIGIAVFINKG
+183 ISIGVAVFINKG

-245 NALYDSFKAISS
+245 NALYNSFKAISS

-283 LAKGVLLSLVS
+283 LAKGVVLSLVS

-332 RWVQLVFIIASF
+332 RWVQLVFIIAAF

-361 QQDEVG
+361 QQDEVS

-503 SEIANILDMNESD
+503 NKIANILDMNESD

-539 NFMINEVSV
+539 NFMINEVRV

-619 TFSLSL
+619 NVALNM
-625 KSNPSFASMFDE
+625 SNQDAYKDMFDE
-637 ETTKKLTLLQTLSND
+637 STIKSLNMLSTLSSEQ
-652 NIINKEYKSNE
+652 IITNE
-663 LARVLSSMGINNLD
+663 LDVSSMKTSLNNL
-677 SNTVSMLYFYNY
+677 
-689 YLSNEP
+689 
-695 TNKMSLYDFANFL
+695 
-708 GKLKQS
+708 G
-714 PVYSSYVSAVDNSQI
+714 
-729 ETLKTFSN
+729 
-737 NTLKNTSIDYKTMAN
+737 
-752 KLSSFGFTEDSV
+752 
-764 KSLYVYNYILNNND
+764 
-778 TTTTMT
+778 
-784 LNEFANLALS
+784 LS
-794 LDDNTLACGSN
+794 LDDNTMSLLYIYYTGYNTNSKLTLNGFANVALNMAEQDAYKSYFSEDTKKSLQTIVTLNSYYDTVLPNTNLYSMFGIDAETGAKLNYAITGDLSGSYN
-805 CDSIRASLTK
+805 MTPLQFVNTLLQTPEINSELNSNQISQLSTALYVMSNITTTYSVDELTNALQENK
-815 LKSLS
+815 TIVSVVYGVYDYQNGNLKNISVRNLINFLYENKSNPFLS
-820 DKNVTS
+820 DKLSTAS
-826 AKLDANTMAATLG
+826 TMLD
-839 ADINTVNYIYTNVST
+839 
-854 TEMSIEEFVNA
+854 
-865 CGGVNSTD
+865 
-873 ANIKTVA
+873 
-880 MIIANQSTKMD
+880 
-891 YNTINNFV
+891 
-899 GIGTDKTKT
+899 
-908 LYLLK
+908 
-913 DADSNKMS
+913 
-921 VNSLINFIL
+921 L
-930 TRYAAND
+930 TY
-937 EKIVNSFTTEQISS
+937 K
-951 LKQAAAIISISGN
+951 
-964 EYNYTEMAS
+964 
-973 VFGTMNTNITSNET
+973 
-987 KLLYGLYNYQ
+987 
-997 GISVNDTKSVKEI
+997 
-1010 INFLVANKN
+1010 
-1019 DHMISS
+1019 
-1025 KLGDNIELLSLG
+1025 
-1037 NIIVNN
+1037 IVNN

-1298 RAVINSKYGAEDKDT
+1298 RAIINSKYGAEDKDT

-1447 IHTILSSSAILIIV
+1447 IHTILSSSSILIIV

>member
-183 ISIGIAVFINKG
+183 ISIGVAVFINKG

-245 NALYDSFKAISS
+245 NALYNSFKAILS

-283 LAKGVLLSLVS
+283 LAKGVVLSLVS

-332 RWVQLVFIIASF
+332 RWVQLVFIIVSF

-516 ANDLLIYYNSKHL
+516 ANDLLIYYNSKNL

-619 TFSLSL
+619 NVSLNM
-625 KSNPSFASMFDE
+625 SNQDAYKDMFDE
-637 ETTKKLTLLQTLSND
+637 STIKSLNMLSTLSSEQ
-652 NIINKEYKSNE
+652 IIANE
-663 LARVLSSMGINNLD
+663 LDVSSMKTSLNNL
-677 SNTVSMLYFYNY
+677 
-689 YLSNEP
+689 
-695 TNKMSLYDFANFL
+695 
-708 GKLKQS
+708 G
-714 PVYSSYVSAVDNSQI
+714 
-729 ETLKTFSN
+729 
-737 NTLKNTSIDYKTMAN
+737 
-752 KLSSFGFTEDSV
+752 
-764 KSLYVYNYILNNND
+764 
-778 TTTTMT
+778 
-784 LNEFANLALS
+784 LS
-794 LDDNTLACGSN
+794 LDDNTMLLLYIYYTGYNTNSKLTLNGFANVALNMAEQDAYKSYFSEDTKKSLQTIVTLNSYYDTVLPNANLYSMFGIDAETGAKLNYAITGDLSGSYSMTPLQFVN
-805 CDSIRASLTK
+805 TLLQTPEINSELNSNQISQLSTALYVMSNITTTYSVDELTNALQENK
-815 LKSLS
+815 TIVSVVYGVYDYQNGNLKNISVRNLINFLYENKSNPFLS
-820 DKNVTS
+820 DKLSTAS
-826 AKLDANTMAATLG
+826 TMLD
-839 ADINTVNYIYTNVST
+839 
-854 TEMSIEEFVNA
+854 
-865 CGGVNSTD
+865 
-873 ANIKTVA
+873 
-880 MIIANQSTKMD
+880 
-891 YNTINNFV
+891 
-899 GIGTDKTKT
+899 
-908 LYLLK
+908 
-913 DADSNKMS
+913 
-921 VNSLINFIL
+921 L
-930 TRYAAND
+930 TY
-937 EKIVNSFTTEQISS
+937 K
-951 LKQAAAIISISGN
+951 
-964 EYNYTEMAS
+964 
-973 VFGTMNTNITSNET
+973 
-987 KLLYGLYNYQ
+987 
-997 GISVNDTKSVKEI
+997 
-1010 INFLVANKN
+1010 
-1019 DHMISS
+1019 
-1025 KLGDNIELLSLG
+1025 
-1037 NIIVNN
+1037 IVNN

-1160 SLIDFTNFIISDV
+1160 SLIGFTNFIISDV

-1298 RAVINSKYGAEDKDT
+1298 RAIINSKYGAEDKDT

-1447 IHTILSSSAILIIV
+1447 IHTILSSSSILIIV

>member
-183 ISIGIAVFINKG
+183 ISIGVAVFINKG

-245 NALYDSFKAISS
+245 NALYNSFKAISS

-283 LAKGVLLSLVS
+283 LAKGVVLSLVS

-332 RWVQLVFIIASF
+332 RWVQLVFIIVSF

-516 ANDLLIYYNSKHL
+516 ANDLLIYYNSKNL

-619 TFSLSL
+619 NVALNM
-625 KSNPSFASMFDE
+625 SNQDAYKDMFDE
-637 ETTKKLTLLQTLSND
+637 STIKSLNMLSTLSSEQ
-652 NIINKEYKSNE
+652 IITNE
-663 LARVLSSMGINNLD
+663 LDVSSMKTSLNNL
-677 SNTVSMLYFYNY
+677 
-689 YLSNEP
+689 
-695 TNKMSLYDFANFL
+695 
-708 GKLKQS
+708 G
-714 PVYSSYVSAVDNSQI
+714 
-729 ETLKTFSN
+729 
-737 NTLKNTSIDYKTMAN
+737 
-752 KLSSFGFTEDSV
+752 
-764 KSLYVYNYILNNND
+764 
-778 TTTTMT
+778 
-784 LNEFANLALS
+784 LS
-794 LDDNTLACGSN
+794 LDDNTMSLLYIYYTGYNTNSKLTLNGFANVALNMAEQDAYKSYFSEDTKKSLQTIVTLNSYYNTVLPNANLYSMFGIDAETGAKLNYAITGDLSGSYSMTPLQFVN
-805 CDSIRASLTK
+805 TLLQTPEINSELNSNQISQLSTALYVMSNITTTYSVDELTNALQENK
-815 LKSLS
+815 TIVSVVYGVYDYQNGNLKNISVRNLINFLYENKSNPFLS
-820 DKNVTS
+820 DKLSTAS
-826 AKLDANTMAATLG
+826 TMLD
-839 ADINTVNYIYTNVST
+839 
-854 TEMSIEEFVNA
+854 
-865 CGGVNSTD
+865 
-873 ANIKTVA
+873 
-880 MIIANQSTKMD
+880 
-891 YNTINNFV
+891 
-899 GIGTDKTKT
+899 
-908 LYLLK
+908 
-913 DADSNKMS
+913 
-921 VNSLINFIL
+921 L
-930 TRYAAND
+930 TY
-937 EKIVNSFTTEQISS
+937 K
-951 LKQAAAIISISGN
+951 
-964 EYNYTEMAS
+964 
-973 VFGTMNTNITSNET
+973 
-987 KLLYGLYNYQ
+987 
-997 GISVNDTKSVKEI
+997 
-1010 INFLVANKN
+1010 
-1019 DHMISS
+1019 
-1025 KLGDNIELLSLG
+1025 
-1037 NIIVNN
+1037 IVNN

-1160 SLIDFTNFIISDV
+1160 SLIGFTNFIISDV

-1298 RAVINSKYGAEDKDT
+1298 RAIINSKYGAEDKDT

-1447 IHTILSSSAILIIV
+1447 IHTILSSSSILIIV

>member
-145 YSEWK
+145 YSKWK

-183 ISIGIAVFINKG
+183 ISIGVAVFINKG

-283 LAKGVLLSLVS
+283 LAKGVLLSLIS

-319 FNLKGLGKYSYKT
+319 FNLKGLGKYSHKT

-399 KANQVLC
+399 KVNQVLC

-619 TFSLSL
+619 NVALNM
-625 KSNPSFASMFDE
+625 SNQDAYKDMFDE
-637 ETTKKLTLLQTLSND
+637 STIKSLNMLSTLSSEQ
-652 NIINKEYKSNE
+652 IITNE
-663 LARVLSSMGINNLD
+663 LDVSSMKTSLNNL
-677 SNTVSMLYFYNY
+677 
-689 YLSNEP
+689 
-695 TNKMSLYDFANFL
+695 
-708 GKLKQS
+708 G
-714 PVYSSYVSAVDNSQI
+714 
-729 ETLKTFSN
+729 
-737 NTLKNTSIDYKTMAN
+737 
-752 KLSSFGFTEDSV
+752 
-764 KSLYVYNYILNNND
+764 
-778 TTTTMT
+778 
-784 LNEFANLALS
+784 LS
-794 LDDNTLACGSN
+794 LDDNTMSLLYIYYTGYNTNSKLTLNGFANVALNMAEQDAYKSYFSEDTKKSLQTIVTLNSYYDTVLPNANLYSMFGIDAETGAKLNYAITGDLSGSYSMTPLQFVN
-805 CDSIRASLTK
+805 TLLQTPEITSELNSNQISQLSTALYVMSNITTTYSVDELTNALQENK
-815 LKSLS
+815 TIVSVVYGVYDYQNGNLKNISVRNLINFLYENKSNPFLS
-820 DKNVTS
+820 DKLSTAS
-826 AKLDANTMAATLG
+826 TMLD
-839 ADINTVNYIYTNVST
+839 
-854 TEMSIEEFVNA
+854 
-865 CGGVNSTD
+865 
-873 ANIKTVA
+873 
-880 MIIANQSTKMD
+880 
-891 YNTINNFV
+891 
-899 GIGTDKTKT
+899 
-908 LYLLK
+908 
-913 DADSNKMS
+913 
-921 VNSLINFIL
+921 L
-930 TRYAAND
+930 TY
-937 EKIVNSFTTEQISS
+937 K
-951 LKQAAAIISISGN
+951 
-964 EYNYTEMAS
+964 
-973 VFGTMNTNITSNET
+973 
-987 KLLYGLYNYQ
+987 
-997 GISVNDTKSVKEI
+997 
-1010 INFLVANKN
+1010 
-1019 DHMISS
+1019 
-1025 KLGDNIELLSLG
+1025 
-1037 NIIVNN
+1037 IVNN

-1263 EKYSS
+1263 EKYSN

-1298 RAVINSKYGAEDKDT
+1298 RAVINSKYGVEDKDT

-1447 IHTILSSSAILIIV
+1447 IHTILSSSSILIIV

>member
-183 ISIGIAVFINKG
+183 ISIGVAVFINKG

-245 NALYDSFKAISS
+245 NALYNSFKAISS

-283 LAKGVLLSLVS
+283 LAKGVVLSLVS

-399 KANQVLC
+399 KVNQVLC

-503 SEIANILDMNESD
+503 NEIANILDMNESD

-539 NFMINEVSV
+539 NFMINEVRV

-619 TFSLSL
+619 NVALNM
-625 KSNPSFASMFDE
+625 SNQDAYKDMFDE
-637 ETTKKLTLLQTLSND
+637 STIKSLNMLSTLSSEQ
-652 NIINKEYKSNE
+652 IITNE
-663 LARVLSSMGINNLD
+663 LDVSSMKTSLNNL
-677 SNTVSMLYFYNY
+677 
-689 YLSNEP
+689 
-695 TNKMSLYDFANFL
+695 
-708 GKLKQS
+708 G
-714 PVYSSYVSAVDNSQI
+714 
-729 ETLKTFSN
+729 
-737 NTLKNTSIDYKTMAN
+737 
-752 KLSSFGFTEDSV
+752 
-764 KSLYVYNYILNNND
+764 
-778 TTTTMT
+778 
-784 LNEFANLALS
+784 LS
-794 LDDNTLACGSN
+794 LDDNTMSLLYIYYTGYNTNSKLTLNGFANVALNMAEQDAYKSYFSEDTKKSLQTIVTLNSYYDTVLPNANLYSMFGIDAETGAKLNYAITGDLSGSYSMTPLQFVN
-805 CDSIRASLTK
+805 TLLQTPEITSELNSNQISQLSTALYVMSNITTTYSVDELTNALQENK
-815 LKSLS
+815 TIVSVVYGVYDYQNGNLKNISVRNLINFLYENKSNPFLS
-820 DKNVTS
+820 DKLSTAS
-826 AKLDANTMAATLG
+826 TMLD
-839 ADINTVNYIYTNVST
+839 
-854 TEMSIEEFVNA
+854 
-865 CGGVNSTD
+865 
-873 ANIKTVA
+873 
-880 MIIANQSTKMD
+880 
-891 YNTINNFV
+891 
-899 GIGTDKTKT
+899 
-908 LYLLK
+908 
-913 DADSNKMS
+913 
-921 VNSLINFIL
+921 L
-930 TRYAAND
+930 TY
-937 EKIVNSFTTEQISS
+937 K
-951 LKQAAAIISISGN
+951 
-964 EYNYTEMAS
+964 
-973 VFGTMNTNITSNET
+973 
-987 KLLYGLYNYQ
+987 
-997 GISVNDTKSVKEI
+997 
-1010 INFLVANKN
+1010 
-1019 DHMISS
+1019 
-1025 KLGDNIELLSLG
+1025 
-1037 NIIVNN
+1037 IVNN

-1298 RAVINSKYGAEDKDT
+1298 RAIINSKYGAEDKDT

-1430 RETMGVRDSL
+1430 REIMGVRDSL

-1447 IHTILSSSAILIIV
+1447 IHTILSSSSILIIV

>member
-183 ISIGIAVFINKG
+183 ISIGVAVFINKG

-245 NALYDSFKAISS
+245 NALYNSFKAISS

-283 LAKGVLLSLVS
+283 LAKGVVLSLVS

-332 RWVQLVFIIASF
+332 RWVQLVFIIVSF

-516 ANDLLIYYNSKHL
+516 ANDLLIYYNSKNL

-619 TFSLSL
+619 NVSLNM
-625 KSNPSFASMFDE
+625 SNQDAYKDMFDE
-637 ETTKKLTLLQTLSND
+637 STIKSLNMLSTLSSEQ
-652 NIINKEYKSNE
+652 IIANE
-663 LARVLSSMGINNLD
+663 LDVSSMKTSLNNL
-677 SNTVSMLYFYNY
+677 
-689 YLSNEP
+689 
-695 TNKMSLYDFANFL
+695 
-708 GKLKQS
+708 G
-714 PVYSSYVSAVDNSQI
+714 
-729 ETLKTFSN
+729 
-737 NTLKNTSIDYKTMAN
+737 
-752 KLSSFGFTEDSV
+752 
-764 KSLYVYNYILNNND
+764 
-778 TTTTMT
+778 
-784 LNEFANLALS
+784 LS
-794 LDDNTLACGSN
+794 LDDNTMLLLYIYYTGYNTNSKLTLNGFANVALNMAEQDAYKSYFSEDTKKSLQTIVTLNSYYDTVLPNANLYSMFGIDAETGAKLNYAITGDLSGSYSMTPLQFVN
-805 CDSIRASLTK
+805 TLLQTPEINSELNSNQISQLSTALYVMSNITTTYSVDELTNALQENK
-815 LKSLS
+815 TIVSVVYGVYDYQNGNLKNISVRNLINFLYENKSNPFLS
-820 DKNVTS
+820 DKLSTAS
-826 AKLDANTMAATLG
+826 TMLD
-839 ADINTVNYIYTNVST
+839 
-854 TEMSIEEFVNA
+854 
-865 CGGVNSTD
+865 
-873 ANIKTVA
+873 
-880 MIIANQSTKMD
+880 
-891 YNTINNFV
+891 
-899 GIGTDKTKT
+899 
-908 LYLLK
+908 
-913 DADSNKMS
+913 
-921 VNSLINFIL
+921 L
-930 TRYAAND
+930 TY
-937 EKIVNSFTTEQISS
+937 K
-951 LKQAAAIISISGN
+951 
-964 EYNYTEMAS
+964 
-973 VFGTMNTNITSNET
+973 
-987 KLLYGLYNYQ
+987 
-997 GISVNDTKSVKEI
+997 
-1010 INFLVANKN
+1010 
-1019 DHMISS
+1019 
-1025 KLGDNIELLSLG
+1025 
-1037 NIIVNN
+1037 IVNN

-1160 SLIDFTNFIISDV
+1160 SLIGFTNFIISDV

-1330 YVVGESPMALEMSQS
+1330 YVVGDSPMALEMSQS

-1447 IHTILSSSAILIIV
+1447 IHTILSSSSILIIV

>member
-183 ISIGIAVFINKG
+183 ISIGVAVFINKG

-245 NALYDSFKAISS
+245 NALYNSFKAISS

-283 LAKGVLLSLVS
+283 LAKGVVLSLVS

-503 SEIANILDMNESD
+503 NEIANILDMNESD

-539 NFMINEVSV
+539 NFMINEVRV

-619 TFSLSL
+619 NVALNM
-625 KSNPSFASMFDE
+625 SNQDAYKDMFDE
-637 ETTKKLTLLQTLSND
+637 STIKSLNMLSTLSSEQ
-652 NIINKEYKSNE
+652 IITNE
-663 LARVLSSMGINNLD
+663 LDVSSMKTSLNNL
-677 SNTVSMLYFYNY
+677 
-689 YLSNEP
+689 
-695 TNKMSLYDFANFL
+695 
-708 GKLKQS
+708 G
-714 PVYSSYVSAVDNSQI
+714 
-729 ETLKTFSN
+729 
-737 NTLKNTSIDYKTMAN
+737 
-752 KLSSFGFTEDSV
+752 
-764 KSLYVYNYILNNND
+764 
-778 TTTTMT
+778 
-784 LNEFANLALS
+784 LS
-794 LDDNTLACGSN
+794 LDDNTMSLLYIYYTGYNTNSKLTLNGFANVALNMAEQDAYKSYFSEDTKKSLQTIVTLNSYYDTVLPNTNLYSMFGIDAETGAKLNYAITGDLSGSYSMTPLQFVN
-805 CDSIRASLTK
+805 TLLQTPEITSELNSNQISQLSTALYVMSNITTTYSVDELTNALQENK
-815 LKSLS
+815 TIVSVVYGVYDYQNGNLKNISVRNLINFLYENKSNPFLS
-820 DKNVTS
+820 DKLSTAS
-826 AKLDANTMAATLG
+826 TMLD
-839 ADINTVNYIYTNVST
+839 
-854 TEMSIEEFVNA
+854 
-865 CGGVNSTD
+865 
-873 ANIKTVA
+873 
-880 MIIANQSTKMD
+880 
-891 YNTINNFV
+891 
-899 GIGTDKTKT
+899 
-908 LYLLK
+908 
-913 DADSNKMS
+913 
-921 VNSLINFIL
+921 L
-930 TRYAAND
+930 TY
-937 EKIVNSFTTEQISS
+937 K
-951 LKQAAAIISISGN
+951 
-964 EYNYTEMAS
+964 
-973 VFGTMNTNITSNET
+973 
-987 KLLYGLYNYQ
+987 
-997 GISVNDTKSVKEI
+997 
-1010 INFLVANKN
+1010 
-1019 DHMISS
+1019 
-1025 KLGDNIELLSLG
+1025 
-1037 NIIVNN
+1037 IVNN

-1298 RAVINSKYGAEDKDT
+1298 RAIINSKYGAEDKDT

-1447 IHTILSSSAILIIV
+1447 IHTILSSSSILIIV

>member
-122 SKTAENVYNEVNEM
+122 SKTAENVYNEVKEM

-145 YSEWK
+145 YSKWK

-183 ISIGIAVFINKG
+183 ISIGVAVFINKG

-619 TFSLSL
+619 NVALNM
-625 KSNPSFASMFDE
+625 SNQDAYKDMFDE
-637 ETTKKLTLLQTLSND
+637 STIKSLNMLSTLSSEQ
-652 NIINKEYKSNE
+652 IITNE
-663 LARVLSSMGINNLD
+663 LDVSSMKTSLNNL
-677 SNTVSMLYFYNY
+677 
-689 YLSNEP
+689 
-695 TNKMSLYDFANFL
+695 
-708 GKLKQS
+708 G
-714 PVYSSYVSAVDNSQI
+714 
-729 ETLKTFSN
+729 
-737 NTLKNTSIDYKTMAN
+737 
-752 KLSSFGFTEDSV
+752 
-764 KSLYVYNYILNNND
+764 
-778 TTTTMT
+778 
-784 LNEFANLALS
+784 LS
-794 LDDNTLACGSN
+794 LDDNTMSLLYIYYTGYNTNSKLTLNGFANVALNMAEQDAYKSYFSEDTKKSLQTIVTLNSYYDTVLPNANLYSMFGIDAETGAKLNYAITGDLSGSYSMTPLQFVN
-805 CDSIRASLTK
+805 TLLQTPEITSELNSNQISQLSTALYVMSNITTTYSVDELTNALQENK
-815 LKSLS
+815 TIVSVVYGVYDYQNGNLKNISVRNLINFLYENKSNPFLS
-820 DKNVTS
+820 DKLSTAS
-826 AKLDANTMAATLG
+826 TMLD
-839 ADINTVNYIYTNVST
+839 
-854 TEMSIEEFVNA
+854 
-865 CGGVNSTD
+865 
-873 ANIKTVA
+873 
-880 MIIANQSTKMD
+880 
-891 YNTINNFV
+891 
-899 GIGTDKTKT
+899 
-908 LYLLK
+908 
-913 DADSNKMS
+913 
-921 VNSLINFIL
+921 L
-930 TRYAAND
+930 TY
-937 EKIVNSFTTEQISS
+937 K
-951 LKQAAAIISISGN
+951 
-964 EYNYTEMAS
+964 
-973 VFGTMNTNITSNET
+973 
-987 KLLYGLYNYQ
+987 
-997 GISVNDTKSVKEI
+997 
-1010 INFLVANKN
+1010 
-1019 DHMISS
+1019 
-1025 KLGDNIELLSLG
+1025 
-1037 NIIVNN
+1037 IVNN
-1043 TNTRYTYKEMAA
+1043 TNTIYTYKEMAA

-1268 FLDADMTKTIKDAK
+1268 FLDVDMTKTIKDAK

-1447 IHTILSSSAILIIV
+1447 IHTILSSSSILIIV

>member
-70 VMFKGLSDTEKED
+70 VMFKGLSDAEKED

-183 ISIGIAVFINKG
+183 ISIGVAVFINKG

-245 NALYDSFKAISS
+245 NALYNSFKAISS

-283 LAKGVLLSLVS
+283 LAKGVVLSLVS

-399 KANQVLC
+399 KVNQVLC

-467 YSNEKVSESIDDNI
+467 YSNEKVSKSIDDNI

-503 SEIANILDMNESD
+503 NEIANILDMNESD

-539 NFMINEVSV
+539 NFMINEVRV

-619 TFSLSL
+619 NVALNM
-625 KSNPSFASMFDE
+625 SNQDAYKDMFDE
-637 ETTKKLTLLQTLSND
+637 STIKSLNMLSTLSSEQ
-652 NIINKEYKSNE
+652 IITNE
-663 LARVLSSMGINNLD
+663 LDVSSMKTSLNNL
-677 SNTVSMLYFYNY
+677 
-689 YLSNEP
+689 
-695 TNKMSLYDFANFL
+695 
-708 GKLKQS
+708 G
-714 PVYSSYVSAVDNSQI
+714 
-729 ETLKTFSN
+729 
-737 NTLKNTSIDYKTMAN
+737 
-752 KLSSFGFTEDSV
+752 
-764 KSLYVYNYILNNND
+764 
-778 TTTTMT
+778 
-784 LNEFANLALS
+784 LS
-794 LDDNTLACGSN
+794 LDDNTMSLLYIYYTGYNTNSKLTLNGFANVALNMAEQDAYKSYFSEDTKKSLQTIVTLNSYYDTVLPNANLYSMFGIDAETGAKLNYAITGDLSGSYSMTPLQFVN
-805 CDSIRASLTK
+805 TLLQTPEITSELNSNQISQLSTALYVMSNITTTYSVDELTNALQENK
-815 LKSLS
+815 TIVSVVYGVYDYQNGNLKNISVRNLINFLYENKSNPFLS
-820 DKNVTS
+820 DKLSTAS
-826 AKLDANTMAATLG
+826 TMLD
-839 ADINTVNYIYTNVST
+839 
-854 TEMSIEEFVNA
+854 
-865 CGGVNSTD
+865 
-873 ANIKTVA
+873 
-880 MIIANQSTKMD
+880 
-891 YNTINNFV
+891 
-899 GIGTDKTKT
+899 
-908 LYLLK
+908 
-913 DADSNKMS
+913 
-921 VNSLINFIL
+921 L
-930 TRYAAND
+930 TY
-937 EKIVNSFTTEQISS
+937 K
-951 LKQAAAIISISGN
+951 
-964 EYNYTEMAS
+964 
-973 VFGTMNTNITSNET
+973 
-987 KLLYGLYNYQ
+987 
-997 GISVNDTKSVKEI
+997 
-1010 INFLVANKN
+1010 
-1019 DHMISS
+1019 
-1025 KLGDNIELLSLG
+1025 
-1037 NIIVNN
+1037 IVNN

-1149 NSRYIK
+1149 NSRHIK

-1160 SLIDFTNFIISDV
+1160 SLIGFTNFIISDV

-1298 RAVINSKYGAEDKDT
+1298 RAIINSKYGAEDKDT

-1447 IHTILSSSAILIIV
+1447 IHTILSSSSILIIV

>member
-183 ISIGIAVFINKG
+183 ISIGVAVFINKG

-245 NALYDSFKAISS
+245 NALYNSFKAISS

-283 LAKGVLLSLVS
+283 LAKGVVLSLVS

-399 KANQVLC
+399 KVNQVLC

-516 ANDLLIYYNSKHL
+516 ANDLLIYYNSKNL

-619 TFSLSL
+619 NVALNM
-625 KSNPSFASMFDE
+625 SNQDAYKDMFDE
-637 ETTKKLTLLQTLSND
+637 STIKSLNMLSTLSSEQ
-652 NIINKEYKSNE
+652 IIANE
-663 LARVLSSMGINNLD
+663 LDVSSMKTSLNNL
-677 SNTVSMLYFYNY
+677 
-689 YLSNEP
+689 
-695 TNKMSLYDFANFL
+695 
-708 GKLKQS
+708 G
-714 PVYSSYVSAVDNSQI
+714 
-729 ETLKTFSN
+729 
-737 NTLKNTSIDYKTMAN
+737 
-752 KLSSFGFTEDSV
+752 
-764 KSLYVYNYILNNND
+764 
-778 TTTTMT
+778 
-784 LNEFANLALS
+784 LS
-794 LDDNTLACGSN
+794 LDDNTMSLLYIYYTGYNTNSKLTLNGFANVALNMAEQDAYKSYFSEDTKKSLQTIVTLNSYYDTVLPNANLYSIFGIDAETGAKLNYAITGDLSGSYSMTPLQFVN
-805 CDSIRASLTK
+805 TLLQTPEINSELNSNQISQLSTALYVMSNITTTYSVDELTNALQENKTIVSVVYGVYDYQNGK
-815 LKSLS
+815 LKNISVRNLINFLYENKSNPFLS
-820 DKNVTS
+820 DKLSTAS
-826 AKLDANTMAATLG
+826 TMLD
-839 ADINTVNYIYTNVST
+839 
-854 TEMSIEEFVNA
+854 
-865 CGGVNSTD
+865 
-873 ANIKTVA
+873 
-880 MIIANQSTKMD
+880 
-891 YNTINNFV
+891 
-899 GIGTDKTKT
+899 
-908 LYLLK
+908 
-913 DADSNKMS
+913 
-921 VNSLINFIL
+921 L
-930 TRYAAND
+930 TY
-937 EKIVNSFTTEQISS
+937 K
-951 LKQAAAIISISGN
+951 
-964 EYNYTEMAS
+964 
-973 VFGTMNTNITSNET
+973 
-987 KLLYGLYNYQ
+987 
-997 GISVNDTKSVKEI
+997 
-1010 INFLVANKN
+1010 
-1019 DHMISS
+1019 
-1025 KLGDNIELLSLG
+1025 
-1037 NIIVNN
+1037 IVNN

-1213 NVLNKLSDGLDYNLI
+1213 NVLNKLGDGLDYNLI

-1298 RAVINSKYGAEDKDT
+1298 RAIINSKYGAEDKDT

-1440 VNAYNKS
+1440 ANAYNKS
-1447 IHTILSSSAILIIV
+1447 IHTILSSSSILIIV

>member
-183 ISIGIAVFINKG
+183 ISIGVAVFINKG

-245 NALYDSFKAISS
+245 NALYNSFKAISS

-283 LAKGVLLSLVS
+283 LAKGVVLSLVS

-332 RWVQLVFIIASF
+332 RWVQLVFIIVSF

-516 ANDLLIYYNSKHL
+516 ANDLLIYYNSKNL

-572 TNTINKQMTSNEIA
+572 TNTINRQMTSNEIA

-619 TFSLSL
+619 NVALNM
-625 KSNPSFASMFDE
+625 SNQDAYKDMFDE
-637 ETTKKLTLLQTLSND
+637 STIKSLNMLSTLSSEQ
-652 NIINKEYKSNE
+652 IIANE
-663 LARVLSSMGINNLD
+663 LDVSSMKTSLNNL
-677 SNTVSMLYFYNY
+677 
-689 YLSNEP
+689 
-695 TNKMSLYDFANFL
+695 
-708 GKLKQS
+708 G
-714 PVYSSYVSAVDNSQI
+714 
-729 ETLKTFSN
+729 
-737 NTLKNTSIDYKTMAN
+737 
-752 KLSSFGFTEDSV
+752 
-764 KSLYVYNYILNNND
+764 
-778 TTTTMT
+778 
-784 LNEFANLALS
+784 LS
-794 LDDNTLACGSN
+794 LDDNTMSLLYIYYTGYNTNSKLTLNGFANVALNMAEQDAYKSYFSEDTKKSLQTIVTLNSYYDTVLPNTNLYSMFGIDAETGAKLNYAITGDLSGSYN
-805 CDSIRASLTK
+805 MTPLQFVNTLLQTPEINSELNSNQISQLSTALYVMSNITTTYSVDELTNALQENK
-815 LKSLS
+815 TIVSVVYGVYDYQNGNLKNISVRNLINFLYENKSNPFLS
-820 DKNVTS
+820 DKLSTAS
-826 AKLDANTMAATLG
+826 TMLD
-839 ADINTVNYIYTNVST
+839 
-854 TEMSIEEFVNA
+854 
-865 CGGVNSTD
+865 
-873 ANIKTVA
+873 
-880 MIIANQSTKMD
+880 
-891 YNTINNFV
+891 
-899 GIGTDKTKT
+899 
-908 LYLLK
+908 
-913 DADSNKMS
+913 
-921 VNSLINFIL
+921 L
-930 TRYAAND
+930 TY
-937 EKIVNSFTTEQISS
+937 K
-951 LKQAAAIISISGN
+951 
-964 EYNYTEMAS
+964 
-973 VFGTMNTNITSNET
+973 
-987 KLLYGLYNYQ
+987 
-997 GISVNDTKSVKEI
+997 
-1010 INFLVANKN
+1010 
-1019 DHMISS
+1019 
-1025 KLGDNIELLSLG
+1025 
-1037 NIIVNN
+1037 IVNN

-1160 SLIDFTNFIISDV
+1160 SLIGFTNFIISDV

-1298 RAVINSKYGAEDKDT
+1298 RAIINSKYGAEDKDT

-1320 LDTVGENDGV
+1320 LDTVGENEGV

-1447 IHTILSSSAILIIV
+1447 IHTILSSSSILIIV

>member
-145 YSEWK
+145 YNEWK

-183 ISIGIAVFINKG
+183 ISIGVAVFINKG

-245 NALYDSFKAISS
+245 NALYNSFKAISS

-283 LAKGVLLSLVS
+283 LAKGVVLSLVS

-619 TFSLSL
+619 NVALNM
-625 KSNPSFASMFDE
+625 SNQDAYKDMFDE
-637 ETTKKLTLLQTLSND
+637 STIKSLNMLSTLSSEQ
-652 NIINKEYKSNE
+652 IITNE
-663 LARVLSSMGINNLD
+663 LDVSSMKTSLNNL
-677 SNTVSMLYFYNY
+677 
-689 YLSNEP
+689 
-695 TNKMSLYDFANFL
+695 
-708 GKLKQS
+708 G
-714 PVYSSYVSAVDNSQI
+714 
-729 ETLKTFSN
+729 
-737 NTLKNTSIDYKTMAN
+737 
-752 KLSSFGFTEDSV
+752 
-764 KSLYVYNYILNNND
+764 
-778 TTTTMT
+778 
-784 LNEFANLALS
+784 LS
-794 LDDNTLACGSN
+794 LDDNTMSLLYIYYTGYNTNSKLTLNGFANVALNMAEQDAYKSYFSEDTKKSLQTIVTLNSYYDTVLPNTNLYSMFGIDAETGAKLNYAITGDLSGSYSMTPLQFVN
-805 CDSIRASLTK
+805 TLLQTPEITSELNSNQISQLSTALYVMSNITTTYSVDELTNALQENK
-815 LKSLS
+815 TIVSVVYGVYDYQNGNLKNISVRNLINFLYENKSNPFLS
-820 DKNVTS
+820 DKLSTAS
-826 AKLDANTMAATLG
+826 TMLD
-839 ADINTVNYIYTNVST
+839 
-854 TEMSIEEFVNA
+854 
-865 CGGVNSTD
+865 
-873 ANIKTVA
+873 
-880 MIIANQSTKMD
+880 
-891 YNTINNFV
+891 
-899 GIGTDKTKT
+899 
-908 LYLLK
+908 
-913 DADSNKMS
+913 
-921 VNSLINFIL
+921 L
-930 TRYAAND
+930 TY
-937 EKIVNSFTTEQISS
+937 K
-951 LKQAAAIISISGN
+951 
-964 EYNYTEMAS
+964 
-973 VFGTMNTNITSNET
+973 
-987 KLLYGLYNYQ
+987 
-997 GISVNDTKSVKEI
+997 
-1010 INFLVANKN
+1010 
-1019 DHMISS
+1019 
-1025 KLGDNIELLSLG
+1025 
-1037 NIIVNN
+1037 IVNN

-1298 RAVINSKYGAEDKDT
+1298 RAIINSKYGAEDKDT

-1447 IHTILSSSAILIIV
+1447 IHTILSSSSILIIV

>member
-145 YSEWK
+145 YNEWK

-183 ISIGIAVFINKG
+183 ISIGVAVFINKG

-245 NALYDSFKAISS
+245 NALYNSFKAISS

-283 LAKGVLLSLVS
+283 LAKGVVLSLVS

-399 KANQVLC
+399 KVNQVLC

-619 TFSLSL
+619 NVALNM
-625 KSNPSFASMFDE
+625 SNQDAYKDMFDE
-637 ETTKKLTLLQTLSND
+637 STIKSLNMLSTLSSEQ
-652 NIINKEYKSNE
+652 IITNE
-663 LARVLSSMGINNLD
+663 LDVSSMKTSLNNL
-677 SNTVSMLYFYNY
+677 
-689 YLSNEP
+689 
-695 TNKMSLYDFANFL
+695 
-708 GKLKQS
+708 G
-714 PVYSSYVSAVDNSQI
+714 
-729 ETLKTFSN
+729 
-737 NTLKNTSIDYKTMAN
+737 
-752 KLSSFGFTEDSV
+752 
-764 KSLYVYNYILNNND
+764 
-778 TTTTMT
+778 
-784 LNEFANLALS
+784 LS
-794 LDDNTLACGSN
+794 LDDNTMSLLYIYYTGYNTNSKLTLNGFANVALNMAEQDAYKSYFSEDTKKSLQTIVTLNSYYDTVLPNTNLYSMFGIDAETGAKLNYAITGDLSGSYN
-805 CDSIRASLTK
+805 MTPLQFVNTLLQTPEINSELNSNQISQLSTALYVMSNITTTYSVDELTNALQENK
-815 LKSLS
+815 TIVSVVYGVYDYQNGNLKNISVRNLINFLYENKSNPFLS
-820 DKNVTS
+820 DKLSTAS
-826 AKLDANTMAATLG
+826 TMLD
-839 ADINTVNYIYTNVST
+839 
-854 TEMSIEEFVNA
+854 
-865 CGGVNSTD
+865 
-873 ANIKTVA
+873 
-880 MIIANQSTKMD
+880 
-891 YNTINNFV
+891 
-899 GIGTDKTKT
+899 
-908 LYLLK
+908 
-913 DADSNKMS
+913 
-921 VNSLINFIL
+921 L
-930 TRYAAND
+930 TY
-937 EKIVNSFTTEQISS
+937 K
-951 LKQAAAIISISGN
+951 
-964 EYNYTEMAS
+964 
-973 VFGTMNTNITSNET
+973 
-987 KLLYGLYNYQ
+987 
-997 GISVNDTKSVKEI
+997 
-1010 INFLVANKN
+1010 
-1019 DHMISS
+1019 
-1025 KLGDNIELLSLG
+1025 
-1037 NIIVNN
+1037 IVNN

-1298 RAVINSKYGAEDKDT
+1298 RAIINSKYGAEDKDT

-1447 IHTILSSSAILIIV
+1447 IHTILSSSSILIIV

>member
-332 RWVQLVFIIASF
+332 RWVQLVFIIAAF

-503 SEIANILDMNESD
+503 NKIANILDMNESD

-619 TFSLSL
+619 NVALNM
-625 KSNPSFASMFDE
+625 SNQDAYKDMFDE
-637 ETTKKLTLLQTLSND
+637 STIKSLNMLSTLSSEQ
-652 NIINKEYKSNE
+652 IITNE
-663 LARVLSSMGINNLD
+663 LDVSSMKTSLNNL
-677 SNTVSMLYFYNY
+677 
-689 YLSNEP
+689 
-695 TNKMSLYDFANFL
+695 
-708 GKLKQS
+708 G
-714 PVYSSYVSAVDNSQI
+714 
-729 ETLKTFSN
+729 
-737 NTLKNTSIDYKTMAN
+737 
-752 KLSSFGFTEDSV
+752 
-764 KSLYVYNYILNNND
+764 
-778 TTTTMT
+778 
-784 LNEFANLALS
+784 LS
-794 LDDNTLACGSN
+794 LDDNTMSLLYIYYTGYNTNSKLTLNGFANVALNMAEQDAYKSYFSEDTKKSLQTIVTLNSYYDTVLPNTNLYSMFGIDAETGAKLNYAITGDLSGSYSMTPLQFVN
-805 CDSIRASLTK
+805 TLLQTPEITSELNSNQISQLSTALYVMSNITTTYSVDELTNALQENK
-815 LKSLS
+815 TIVSVVYGVYDYQNGNLKNISVRNLINFLYENKSNPFLS
-820 DKNVTS
+820 DKLSTAS
-826 AKLDANTMAATLG
+826 TMLD
-839 ADINTVNYIYTNVST
+839 
-854 TEMSIEEFVNA
+854 
-865 CGGVNSTD
+865 
-873 ANIKTVA
+873 
-880 MIIANQSTKMD
+880 
-891 YNTINNFV
+891 
-899 GIGTDKTKT
+899 
-908 LYLLK
+908 
-913 DADSNKMS
+913 
-921 VNSLINFIL
+921 L
-930 TRYAAND
+930 TY
-937 EKIVNSFTTEQISS
+937 K
-951 LKQAAAIISISGN
+951 
-964 EYNYTEMAS
+964 
-973 VFGTMNTNITSNET
+973 
-987 KLLYGLYNYQ
+987 
-997 GISVNDTKSVKEI
+997 
-1010 INFLVANKN
+1010 
-1019 DHMISS
+1019 
-1025 KLGDNIELLSLG
+1025 
-1037 NIIVNN
+1037 IVNN

-1447 IHTILSSSAILIIV
+1447 IHTILSSSSILIIV

>member
-183 ISIGIAVFINKG
+183 ISIGVAVFINKG

-245 NALYDSFKAISS
+245 NALYNSFKAILS

-283 LAKGVLLSLVS
+283 LAKGVVLSLVS

-332 RWVQLVFIIASF
+332 RWVQLVFIIVSF

-399 KANQVLC
+399 KVNQVLC

-619 TFSLSL
+619 NVALNM
-625 KSNPSFASMFDE
+625 SNQDAYKDMFDE
-637 ETTKKLTLLQTLSND
+637 STIKSLNMLSTLSSEQ
-652 NIINKEYKSNE
+652 IIANE
-663 LARVLSSMGINNLD
+663 LDVSSMKTSLNNL
-677 SNTVSMLYFYNY
+677 
-689 YLSNEP
+689 
-695 TNKMSLYDFANFL
+695 
-708 GKLKQS
+708 G
-714 PVYSSYVSAVDNSQI
+714 
-729 ETLKTFSN
+729 
-737 NTLKNTSIDYKTMAN
+737 
-752 KLSSFGFTEDSV
+752 
-764 KSLYVYNYILNNND
+764 
-778 TTTTMT
+778 
-784 LNEFANLALS
+784 LS
-794 LDDNTLACGSN
+794 LDDNTMSLLYIYYTGYNTNSKLTLNGFANVALNMAEQDAYKSYFSEDTKKSLQTIVTLNSYYDTVLPNTNLYSMFGIDAETGAKLNYAITGDLSGSYSMTPLQFVN
-805 CDSIRASLTK
+805 TLLQTPEINSELNSNQISQLSTALYVMSNITTTYSVDELTNALQENK
-815 LKSLS
+815 TIVSVVYGVYDYQNGNLKNISVRNLINFLYENKSNPFLS
-820 DKNVTS
+820 DKLSTAS
-826 AKLDANTMAATLG
+826 TMLD
-839 ADINTVNYIYTNVST
+839 
-854 TEMSIEEFVNA
+854 
-865 CGGVNSTD
+865 
-873 ANIKTVA
+873 
-880 MIIANQSTKMD
+880 
-891 YNTINNFV
+891 
-899 GIGTDKTKT
+899 
-908 LYLLK
+908 
-913 DADSNKMS
+913 
-921 VNSLINFIL
+921 L
-930 TRYAAND
+930 TY
-937 EKIVNSFTTEQISS
+937 K
-951 LKQAAAIISISGN
+951 
-964 EYNYTEMAS
+964 
-973 VFGTMNTNITSNET
+973 
-987 KLLYGLYNYQ
+987 
-997 GISVNDTKSVKEI
+997 
-1010 INFLVANKN
+1010 
-1019 DHMISS
+1019 
-1025 KLGDNIELLSLG
+1025 
-1037 NIIVNN
+1037 IVNN

-1298 RAVINSKYGAEDKDT
+1298 RAIINSKYGAEDKDT

-1447 IHTILSSSAILIIV
+1447 IHTILSSSSILIIV

>member
-1 MRKVTDFIVKARYVF
+1 MRKVTDFIVKARYAF
-16 LTLFVILAIFSLYL
+16 LILFVILAIFSLYL
-30 GTKVNINEDIMKYLP
+30 ETKVNINGDIMKYLP

-70 VMFKGLSDTEKED
+70 VMFKDLSDTEKED

-145 YSEWK
+145 CSEWK

-183 ISIGIAVFINKG
+183 ISIGVAVFINKG

-283 LAKGVLLSLVS
+283 LAKGVLLSLLS

-332 RWVQLVFIIASF
+332 RWFQLVFIITSF

-399 KANQVLC
+399 KVNQVLC

-481 KENMDLLENFATKDN
+481 KENIDLLENFATKDN

-529 DTKMSIKDFV
+529 DTKISIKDFV

-572 TNTINKQMTSNEIA
+572 TNTIKKQMTSNEIA

-619 TFSLSL
+619 NVALNM
-625 KSNPSFASMFDE
+625 SNQDAYKDMFDE
-637 ETTKKLTLLQTLSND
+637 STIKSLNMLSTLSSEQ
-652 NIINKEYKSNE
+652 IITNE
-663 LARVLSSMGINNLD
+663 LDVSSMKTSLNNL
-677 SNTVSMLYFYNY
+677 
-689 YLSNEP
+689 
-695 TNKMSLYDFANFL
+695 
-708 GKLKQS
+708 G
-714 PVYSSYVSAVDNSQI
+714 
-729 ETLKTFSN
+729 
-737 NTLKNTSIDYKTMAN
+737 
-752 KLSSFGFTEDSV
+752 
-764 KSLYVYNYILNNND
+764 
-778 TTTTMT
+778 
-784 LNEFANLALS
+784 LS
-794 LDDNTLACGSN
+794 LDDNTMSLLYIYYTGYNTNSKLTLNGFANVALNMAEQDAYKSYFSEDTKKSLQTIVTLNSYYDTVLPNTNLYSMFGIDAETGAKLNYAITGDLSGIYSMTPLQFVNTLLQTPEITSELNSN
-805 CDSIRASLTK
+805 QISQLSTALYVMSNITTTYSVDELTNALQENK
-815 LKSLS
+815 TIVSVVYGVYDYQNGNLKNISVRNLINFLYENKSNPFLS
-820 DKNVTS
+820 DKLSTAS
-826 AKLDANTMAATLG
+826 TMLD
-839 ADINTVNYIYTNVST
+839 
-854 TEMSIEEFVNA
+854 
-865 CGGVNSTD
+865 
-873 ANIKTVA
+873 
-880 MIIANQSTKMD
+880 
-891 YNTINNFV
+891 
-899 GIGTDKTKT
+899 
-908 LYLLK
+908 
-913 DADSNKMS
+913 
-921 VNSLINFIL
+921 L
-930 TRYAAND
+930 TY
-937 EKIVNSFTTEQISS
+937 K
-951 LKQAAAIISISGN
+951 
-964 EYNYTEMAS
+964 
-973 VFGTMNTNITSNET
+973 
-987 KLLYGLYNYQ
+987 
-997 GISVNDTKSVKEI
+997 
-1010 INFLVANKN
+1010 
-1019 DHMISS
+1019 
-1025 KLGDNIELLSLG
+1025 
-1037 NIIVNN
+1037 IVNN

-1061 STVKNIYG
+1061 STVKIIYG

-1083 EFVNL
+1083 EFVDL

-1130 LAKLLGSD
+1130 FAKLLGSD

-1420 IVYTTYYKEM
+1420 IVYTSYYKEM

-1447 IHTILSSSAILIIV
+1447 IHTILSSSSILIIV

-1474 MICKTVSE
+1474 MICKTISE

-1507 RKEYYK
+1507 RKEYHK

>member
-183 ISIGIAVFINKG
+183 ISIGVAVFINKG

-245 NALYDSFKAISS
+245 NALYNSFKAISS

-283 LAKGVLLSLVS
+283 LAKGVVLSLVS

-399 KANQVLC
+399 KVNQVLC

-467 YSNEKVSESIDDNI
+467 YSNEKVSKSIDDNI

-503 SEIANILDMNESD
+503 NEIANILDMNESD

-539 NFMINEVSV
+539 NFMINEVRV

-619 TFSLSL
+619 NVALNM
-625 KSNPSFASMFDE
+625 SNQDAYKDMFDE
-637 ETTKKLTLLQTLSND
+637 STIKSLNMLSTLSSEQ
-652 NIINKEYKSNE
+652 IITNE
-663 LARVLSSMGINNLD
+663 LDVSSMKTSLNNL
-677 SNTVSMLYFYNY
+677 
-689 YLSNEP
+689 
-695 TNKMSLYDFANFL
+695 
-708 GKLKQS
+708 G
-714 PVYSSYVSAVDNSQI
+714 
-729 ETLKTFSN
+729 
-737 NTLKNTSIDYKTMAN
+737 
-752 KLSSFGFTEDSV
+752 
-764 KSLYVYNYILNNND
+764 
-778 TTTTMT
+778 
-784 LNEFANLALS
+784 LS
-794 LDDNTLACGSN
+794 LDDNTMSLLYIYYTGYNTNSKLTLNGFANVALNMAEQDAYKSYFSEDTKKSLQTIVTLNSYYDTVLPNANLYSMFGIDAETGAKLNYAITGDLSGSYSMTPLQFVN
-805 CDSIRASLTK
+805 TLLQTPEITSELNSNQISQLSTALYVMSNITTTYSVDELTNALQENK
-815 LKSLS
+815 TIVSVVYGVYDYQNGNLKNISVRNLINFLYENKSNPFLS
-820 DKNVTS
+820 DKLSTAS
-826 AKLDANTMAATLG
+826 TMLD
-839 ADINTVNYIYTNVST
+839 
-854 TEMSIEEFVNA
+854 
-865 CGGVNSTD
+865 
-873 ANIKTVA
+873 
-880 MIIANQSTKMD
+880 
-891 YNTINNFV
+891 
-899 GIGTDKTKT
+899 
-908 LYLLK
+908 
-913 DADSNKMS
+913 
-921 VNSLINFIL
+921 L
-930 TRYAAND
+930 TY
-937 EKIVNSFTTEQISS
+937 K
-951 LKQAAAIISISGN
+951 
-964 EYNYTEMAS
+964 
-973 VFGTMNTNITSNET
+973 
-987 KLLYGLYNYQ
+987 
-997 GISVNDTKSVKEI
+997 
-1010 INFLVANKN
+1010 
-1019 DHMISS
+1019 
-1025 KLGDNIELLSLG
+1025 
-1037 NIIVNN
+1037 IVNN

-1298 RAVINSKYGAEDKDT
+1298 RAIINSKYGAEDKDT

-1447 IHTILSSSAILIIV
+1447 IHTILSSSSILIIV

>member
-70 VMFKGLSDTEKED
+70 VMFKGLSDAEKED

-183 ISIGIAVFINKG
+183 ISIGVAVFINKG

-245 NALYDSFKAISS
+245 NALYNSFKAISS

-283 LAKGVLLSLVS
+283 LAKGVVLSLVS

-332 RWVQLVFIIASF
+332 RWIQLVFIIASF

-399 KANQVLC
+399 KVNQVLC

-503 SEIANILDMNESD
+503 NEIANILDMNESD

-539 NFMINEVSV
+539 NFMINEVRV

-619 TFSLSL
+619 NVALNM
-625 KSNPSFASMFDE
+625 SNQDAYKDIFDE
-637 ETTKKLTLLQTLSND
+637 STIKSLNMLSTLSSEQ
-652 NIINKEYKSNE
+652 IITNE
-663 LARVLSSMGINNLD
+663 LDVSSMKTSLNNL
-677 SNTVSMLYFYNY
+677 
-689 YLSNEP
+689 
-695 TNKMSLYDFANFL
+695 
-708 GKLKQS
+708 G
-714 PVYSSYVSAVDNSQI
+714 
-729 ETLKTFSN
+729 
-737 NTLKNTSIDYKTMAN
+737 
-752 KLSSFGFTEDSV
+752 
-764 KSLYVYNYILNNND
+764 
-778 TTTTMT
+778 
-784 LNEFANLALS
+784 LS
-794 LDDNTLACGSN
+794 LDDNTMSLLYIYYTGYNTNSKLTLNGFANVALNMAEQDAYKSYFSEDTKKSLQTIVTLNSYYDTVLPNTNLYSMFGIDAETGAKLNYAITGDLSGSYSMTPLQFVN
-805 CDSIRASLTK
+805 TLLQTPEITSELNSNQISQLSTALYVMSNITTTYSVDELTNALQENK
-815 LKSLS
+815 TIVSVVYGVYDYQNGNLKNISVRNLINFLYENKSNPFLS
-820 DKNVTS
+820 DKLSTAS
-826 AKLDANTMAATLG
+826 TMLD
-839 ADINTVNYIYTNVST
+839 
-854 TEMSIEEFVNA
+854 
-865 CGGVNSTD
+865 
-873 ANIKTVA
+873 
-880 MIIANQSTKMD
+880 
-891 YNTINNFV
+891 
-899 GIGTDKTKT
+899 
-908 LYLLK
+908 
-913 DADSNKMS
+913 
-921 VNSLINFIL
+921 L
-930 TRYAAND
+930 TY
-937 EKIVNSFTTEQISS
+937 K
-951 LKQAAAIISISGN
+951 
-964 EYNYTEMAS
+964 
-973 VFGTMNTNITSNET
+973 
-987 KLLYGLYNYQ
+987 
-997 GISVNDTKSVKEI
+997 
-1010 INFLVANKN
+1010 
-1019 DHMISS
+1019 
-1025 KLGDNIELLSLG
+1025 
-1037 NIIVNN
+1037 IVNN

-1298 RAVINSKYGAEDKDT
+1298 RAIINSKYGAEDKDT

-1447 IHTILSSSAILIIV
+1447 IHTILSSSSILIIV

>member
-183 ISIGIAVFINKG
+183 ISIGVAVFINKG

-245 NALYDSFKAISS
+245 NALYNSFKAISS

-283 LAKGVLLSLVS
+283 LAKGVVLSLVS

-319 FNLKGLGKYSYKT
+319 FSLKGLGKYSYKT

-361 QQDEVG
+361 QQDEVS

-399 KANQVLC
+399 KVNQVLC

-503 SEIANILDMNESD
+503 NKIANILDMNESD

-539 NFMINEVSV
+539 NFMINEVRV

-619 TFSLSL
+619 NVALNM
-625 KSNPSFASMFDE
+625 SNQDAYKDMFDE
-637 ETTKKLTLLQTLSND
+637 STIKSLNMLSTLSSEQ
-652 NIINKEYKSNE
+652 IIANE
-663 LARVLSSMGINNLD
+663 LDVSSMKTSLNNL
-677 SNTVSMLYFYNY
+677 
-689 YLSNEP
+689 
-695 TNKMSLYDFANFL
+695 
-708 GKLKQS
+708 G
-714 PVYSSYVSAVDNSQI
+714 
-729 ETLKTFSN
+729 
-737 NTLKNTSIDYKTMAN
+737 
-752 KLSSFGFTEDSV
+752 
-764 KSLYVYNYILNNND
+764 
-778 TTTTMT
+778 
-784 LNEFANLALS
+784 LS
-794 LDDNTLACGSN
+794 LDDNTMSLLYIYYTGYNTNSKLTLNGFANVALNMAEQDAYKSYFSEDTKKSLQTIVTLNSYYDTVLPNTNLYSMFGIDAETGAKLNYAITGDLSGSYN
-805 CDSIRASLTK
+805 MTPLQFVNTLLQTPEINSELNSNQISQLSTALYVMSNITTTYSVDELTNALQENK
-815 LKSLS
+815 TIVSVVYGVYDYQNGNLKNISVRNLINFLYENKSNPFLS
-820 DKNVTS
+820 DKLSTAS
-826 AKLDANTMAATLG
+826 TMLD
-839 ADINTVNYIYTNVST
+839 
-854 TEMSIEEFVNA
+854 
-865 CGGVNSTD
+865 
-873 ANIKTVA
+873 
-880 MIIANQSTKMD
+880 
-891 YNTINNFV
+891 
-899 GIGTDKTKT
+899 
-908 LYLLK
+908 
-913 DADSNKMS
+913 
-921 VNSLINFIL
+921 L
-930 TRYAAND
+930 TY
-937 EKIVNSFTTEQISS
+937 K
-951 LKQAAAIISISGN
+951 
-964 EYNYTEMAS
+964 
-973 VFGTMNTNITSNET
+973 
-987 KLLYGLYNYQ
+987 
-997 GISVNDTKSVKEI
+997 
-1010 INFLVANKN
+1010 
-1019 DHMISS
+1019 
-1025 KLGDNIELLSLG
+1025 
-1037 NIIVNN
+1037 IVNN

-1298 RAVINSKYGAEDKDT
+1298 RAIINSKYGAEDKDT

-1447 IHTILSSSAILIIV
+1447 IHTILSSSSILIIV

>member
-59 EFIEQDSSVLN
+59 EFIEQDSSILN

-183 ISIGIAVFINKG
+183 ISIGVAVFINKG

-245 NALYDSFKAISS
+245 NALYNSFKAISS

-283 LAKGVLLSLVS
+283 LAKGVVLSLVS

-319 FNLKGLGKYSYKT
+319 FSLKGLGKYSYKT

-361 QQDEVG
+361 QQDEVS

-399 KANQVLC
+399 KVNQVLC

-503 SEIANILDMNESD
+503 NKIANILDMNESD

-539 NFMINEVSV
+539 NFMINEVRV

-619 TFSLSL
+619 NVALNM
-625 KSNPSFASMFDE
+625 SNQDAYKDMFDE
-637 ETTKKLTLLQTLSND
+637 STIKSLNMLSTLSSEQ
-652 NIINKEYKSNE
+652 IITNE
-663 LARVLSSMGINNLD
+663 LDVSSMKTSLNNL
-677 SNTVSMLYFYNY
+677 
-689 YLSNEP
+689 
-695 TNKMSLYDFANFL
+695 
-708 GKLKQS
+708 G
-714 PVYSSYVSAVDNSQI
+714 
-729 ETLKTFSN
+729 
-737 NTLKNTSIDYKTMAN
+737 
-752 KLSSFGFTEDSV
+752 
-764 KSLYVYNYILNNND
+764 
-778 TTTTMT
+778 
-784 LNEFANLALS
+784 LS
-794 LDDNTLACGSN
+794 LDDNTMSLLYIYYTGYNTNSKLTLNGFANVALNMAEQDAYKSYFSEDTKKSLQTIVTLNSYYDTVLPNTNLYSMFGIDAETGAKLNYAITGDLSGSYN
-805 CDSIRASLTK
+805 MTPLQFVNTLLQTPEINSELNSNQISQLSTALYVMSNITTTYSVDELTNALQENK
-815 LKSLS
+815 TIVSVVYGVYDYQNGNLKNISVRNLINFLYENKSNPFLS
-820 DKNVTS
+820 DKLSTAS
-826 AKLDANTMAATLG
+826 TMLD
-839 ADINTVNYIYTNVST
+839 
-854 TEMSIEEFVNA
+854 
-865 CGGVNSTD
+865 
-873 ANIKTVA
+873 
-880 MIIANQSTKMD
+880 
-891 YNTINNFV
+891 
-899 GIGTDKTKT
+899 
-908 LYLLK
+908 
-913 DADSNKMS
+913 
-921 VNSLINFIL
+921 L
-930 TRYAAND
+930 TY
-937 EKIVNSFTTEQISS
+937 K
-951 LKQAAAIISISGN
+951 
-964 EYNYTEMAS
+964 
-973 VFGTMNTNITSNET
+973 
-987 KLLYGLYNYQ
+987 
-997 GISVNDTKSVKEI
+997 
-1010 INFLVANKN
+1010 
-1019 DHMISS
+1019 
-1025 KLGDNIELLSLG
+1025 
-1037 NIIVNN
+1037 IVNN

-1298 RAVINSKYGAEDKDT
+1298 RAIINSKYGAEDKDT

-1447 IHTILSSSAILIIV
+1447 IHTILSSSSILIIV

>member
-59 EFIEQDSSVLN
+59 EFIEQDSSILN

-183 ISIGIAVFINKG
+183 ISIGVAVFINKG

-245 NALYDSFKAISS
+245 NALYNSFKAILS

-283 LAKGVLLSLVS
+283 LAKGVVLSLVS

-332 RWVQLVFIIASF
+332 RWVQLVFIIVSF

-399 KANQVLC
+399 KVNQVLC

-503 SEIANILDMNESD
+503 NKIANILDMNESD

-539 NFMINEVSV
+539 NFMINEVRV

-619 TFSLSL
+619 NVALNM
-625 KSNPSFASMFDE
+625 SNQDAYKDMFDE
-637 ETTKKLTLLQTLSND
+637 STIKSLNMLSTLSSEQ
-652 NIINKEYKSNE
+652 IIANE
-663 LARVLSSMGINNLD
+663 LDVSSMKTSLNNL
-677 SNTVSMLYFYNY
+677 
-689 YLSNEP
+689 
-695 TNKMSLYDFANFL
+695 
-708 GKLKQS
+708 G
-714 PVYSSYVSAVDNSQI
+714 
-729 ETLKTFSN
+729 
-737 NTLKNTSIDYKTMAN
+737 
-752 KLSSFGFTEDSV
+752 
-764 KSLYVYNYILNNND
+764 
-778 TTTTMT
+778 
-784 LNEFANLALS
+784 LS
-794 LDDNTLACGSN
+794 LDDNTMLLLYIYYTGYNTNSKLTLNGFANVALNMAEQDAYKSYFSEDTKKSLQTIVTLNSYYDTVLPNTNLYSMFGIDAETGAKLNYAITGDLSGSYN
-805 CDSIRASLTK
+805 MTPLQFVNTLLQTPEINSELNSNQISQLSTALYVMSNITTTYSVDELTNALQENK
-815 LKSLS
+815 TIVSVVYGVYDYQNGNLKNISVRNLINFLYENKSNPFLS
-820 DKNVTS
+820 DKLSTAS
-826 AKLDANTMAATLG
+826 TMLD
-839 ADINTVNYIYTNVST
+839 
-854 TEMSIEEFVNA
+854 
-865 CGGVNSTD
+865 
-873 ANIKTVA
+873 
-880 MIIANQSTKMD
+880 
-891 YNTINNFV
+891 
-899 GIGTDKTKT
+899 
-908 LYLLK
+908 
-913 DADSNKMS
+913 
-921 VNSLINFIL
+921 L
-930 TRYAAND
+930 TY
-937 EKIVNSFTTEQISS
+937 K
-951 LKQAAAIISISGN
+951 
-964 EYNYTEMAS
+964 
-973 VFGTMNTNITSNET
+973 
-987 KLLYGLYNYQ
+987 
-997 GISVNDTKSVKEI
+997 
-1010 INFLVANKN
+1010 
-1019 DHMISS
+1019 
-1025 KLGDNIELLSLG
+1025 
-1037 NIIVNN
+1037 IVNN

-1160 SLIDFTNFIISDV
+1160 SLIGFTNFIISDV

-1298 RAVINSKYGAEDKDT
+1298 RAIINSKYGAEDKDT

-1320 LDTVGENDGV
+1320 LDTVGENEGV

-1447 IHTILSSSAILIIV
+1447 IHTILSSSSILIIV

>member
-245 NALYDSFKAISS
+245 NALYNSFKAILS

-332 RWVQLVFIIASF
+332 RWVQLVFIIAAF

-539 NFMINEVSV
+539 NFMINEVSI

-557 ANTLASLKQLQPFIN
+557 ANTLVSLKQLQPFIN

-619 TFSLSL
+619 NVALNM
-625 KSNPSFASMFDE
+625 SNQDAYKDMFDE
-637 ETTKKLTLLQTLSND
+637 STIKSLNMLSTLSSEQ
-652 NIINKEYKSNE
+652 IIANE
-663 LARVLSSMGINNLD
+663 LDVSSMKTSLNNL
-677 SNTVSMLYFYNY
+677 
-689 YLSNEP
+689 
-695 TNKMSLYDFANFL
+695 
-708 GKLKQS
+708 G
-714 PVYSSYVSAVDNSQI
+714 
-729 ETLKTFSN
+729 
-737 NTLKNTSIDYKTMAN
+737 
-752 KLSSFGFTEDSV
+752 
-764 KSLYVYNYILNNND
+764 
-778 TTTTMT
+778 
-784 LNEFANLALS
+784 LS
-794 LDDNTLACGSN
+794 LDDNTMLLLYIYYTGYNTNSKLTLNGFANVALNMAEQDAYKSYFSEDTKKSLQTIVTLNSYYNTVLPNANLYSMFGIDAETGAKLNYAITGDLSGSYSMTPLQFVN
-805 CDSIRASLTK
+805 TLLQTPEINSELNSNQISQLSTALYVMSNITTTYSVDELTNALQENK
-815 LKSLS
+815 TIVSVVYGVYDYQNGNLKNISVRNLINFLYENKSNPFLS
-820 DKNVTS
+820 DKLSTAS
-826 AKLDANTMAATLG
+826 TMLD
-839 ADINTVNYIYTNVST
+839 
-854 TEMSIEEFVNA
+854 
-865 CGGVNSTD
+865 
-873 ANIKTVA
+873 
-880 MIIANQSTKMD
+880 
-891 YNTINNFV
+891 
-899 GIGTDKTKT
+899 
-908 LYLLK
+908 
-913 DADSNKMS
+913 
-921 VNSLINFIL
+921 L
-930 TRYAAND
+930 TY
-937 EKIVNSFTTEQISS
+937 K
-951 LKQAAAIISISGN
+951 
-964 EYNYTEMAS
+964 
-973 VFGTMNTNITSNET
+973 
-987 KLLYGLYNYQ
+987 
-997 GISVNDTKSVKEI
+997 
-1010 INFLVANKN
+1010 
-1019 DHMISS
+1019 
-1025 KLGDNIELLSLG
+1025 
-1037 NIIVNN
+1037 IVNN

-1160 SLIDFTNFIISDV
+1160 SLIGFTNFIISDV

-1447 IHTILSSSAILIIV
+1447 IHTILSSSSILIIV

>member
-183 ISIGIAVFINKG
+183 ISIGVAVFINKG

-245 NALYDSFKAISS
+245 KALYNSFKAISS

-283 LAKGVLLSLVS
+283 LAKGVVLSLVS

-399 KANQVLC
+399 KVNQVLC

-539 NFMINEVSV
+539 NFMINEVRV

-619 TFSLSL
+619 NVALNM
-625 KSNPSFASMFDE
+625 SNQDAYKDMFDE
-637 ETTKKLTLLQTLSND
+637 STIKSLNMLSTLSSEQ
-652 NIINKEYKSNE
+652 IITNE
-663 LARVLSSMGINNLD
+663 LDVSSMKTSLNNL
-677 SNTVSMLYFYNY
+677 
-689 YLSNEP
+689 
-695 TNKMSLYDFANFL
+695 
-708 GKLKQS
+708 G
-714 PVYSSYVSAVDNSQI
+714 
-729 ETLKTFSN
+729 
-737 NTLKNTSIDYKTMAN
+737 
-752 KLSSFGFTEDSV
+752 
-764 KSLYVYNYILNNND
+764 
-778 TTTTMT
+778 
-784 LNEFANLALS
+784 LS
-794 LDDNTLACGSN
+794 LDDNTMSLLYIYYTGYNTNSKLTLNGFANVALNMAEQDAYKSYFSEDTKKSLQTIVTLNSYYDTVLPNANLYSMFGIDAETGAKLNYAITGDLSGSYSMTPLQFVN
-805 CDSIRASLTK
+805 TLLQTPEINSELNSNQISQLSTALYVMSNITTTYSVDELTNALQENK
-815 LKSLS
+815 TIVSVVYGVYDYQNGNLKNISVRNLINFLYENKSNPFLS
-820 DKNVTS
+820 DKLSTAS
-826 AKLDANTMAATLG
+826 TMLD
-839 ADINTVNYIYTNVST
+839 
-854 TEMSIEEFVNA
+854 
-865 CGGVNSTD
+865 
-873 ANIKTVA
+873 
-880 MIIANQSTKMD
+880 
-891 YNTINNFV
+891 
-899 GIGTDKTKT
+899 
-908 LYLLK
+908 
-913 DADSNKMS
+913 
-921 VNSLINFIL
+921 L
-930 TRYAAND
+930 TY
-937 EKIVNSFTTEQISS
+937 K
-951 LKQAAAIISISGN
+951 
-964 EYNYTEMAS
+964 
-973 VFGTMNTNITSNET
+973 
-987 KLLYGLYNYQ
+987 
-997 GISVNDTKSVKEI
+997 
-1010 INFLVANKN
+1010 
-1019 DHMISS
+1019 
-1025 KLGDNIELLSLG
+1025 
-1037 NIIVNN
+1037 IVNN

-1160 SLIDFTNFIISDV
+1160 SLIGFTNFIISDV

-1298 RAVINSKYGAEDKDT
+1298 RAIINSKYGAEDKDT

-1447 IHTILSSSAILIIV
+1447 IHTILSSSSILIIV